1 MTKKF
6 LLLLVGVL
14 APLAAMMAQGSVRGK
29 IVDKATSEPI
39 EFVNVV
45 VTPKGSDSMAGG
57 AITDVDGVFRIEGL
71 KYGSYVLTV
80 SYIGYQ
86 NATREFTL
94 SASAKNANYK
104 QIALDEDAQTLG
116 EVEVTGIRSQMKFEI
131 DKKVFNVDQAIA
143 ATGGSASDI
152 LQNIP
157 SVEVDTEG
165 TVSLRGSESVTV
177 WINGKAQ
184 GLTADNQGDIL
195 EQMPAES
202 IERIEVIT
210 NPSAKYSPEGTVGII
225 NIVLKRDR
233 KAGYYGSA
241 QAGASTQNTTD
252 FGGYNASANINY
264 SSGVL
269 DAYANVSYRERR
281 HMNENDSYRENYLGT
296 DTTYLGQFG
305 RGNMKG
311 GNVFARAGLTWH
323 PTQKDHISF
332 DLMGMMG
339 NNERTNTIDYT
350 SGRGT
355 MVGENVDFTR
365 ARNTMSTG
373 DMLMYNL
380 SLGYKHEWST
390 THWLDFTASRH
401 SWGNS
406 GSNVYEQ
413 TTWPHLNPP
422 QGEDLQSAMYAT
434 SPLGGSEGGLTS
446 YQLQESTM
454 DNVEYELQLDYE
466 NAFNENHKLQAGYR
480 GTFSRENSPVTTYA
494 DKDKQQEIASLYNRF
509 IYNRDLHAL
518 YATYSGKLWKNFGYQ
533 VGLRGEYY
541 EVFTDSRS
549 KETAGGNEIPHPESM
564 EPVFQLF
571 PSVFL
576 SYQLPNDNELQVNYT
591 KRVRRPW
598 GGQLNSFQ
606 NITDSTNISYGNPLL
621 KPEYSNAFELNYL
634 KSWEN
639 HMLSVSAYYRTTDD
653 IMQRISYMQD
663 GIMYSTSDNVAQSL
677 SSGVEI
683 VGKNRFFGKLDL
695 TTTLNMYYY
704 KLEAFDF
711 IMPNGQNL
719 HGDASEDFSWNLRMM
734 ASMGLPK
741 AWSVQLTGMY
751 NAKSVIAQGYR
762 APNYGL
768 DAGIRKQFAGGKWS
782 LSLNGR
788 DLLNSRRF
796 HSVKWG
802 DNFYQDSSNFRGG
815 RRISAT
821 LTYSFGNMRA
831 KKPRKMD
838 EGMSPEYSTGGD
850 GLDYDM

>member
-1 MTKKF
+1 MKKIF

-14 APLAAMMAQGSVRGK
+14 APLAAMAQGSVKGK
-29 IVDKATSEPI
+29 VVDKESGEAI
-39 EFVNVV
+39 EFVNIVV
-45 VTPKGSDSMAGG
+45 NPKGSSSMAGG
-57 AITDVDGVFRIEGL
+57 VITDEKGVFRIDGL

-86 NATREFTL
+86 NTTREFTL
-94 SASAKNANYK
+94 SPEAKHASFK
-104 QIALDEDAQTLG
+104 QIELSEDNQMLG
-116 EVEVTGIRSQMKFEI
+116 EVKVTGIRSQMKFEI

-184 GLTADNQGDIL
+184 GLTSDNQGDIL

-241 QAGASTQNTTD
+241 QVGSSTTNTSE
-252 FGGYNASANINY
+252 FGGYNASGNINY
-264 SSGVL
+264 SSGL
-269 DAYANVSYRERR
+269 FDAYANISYRERR
-281 HMNENDSYRENYLGT
+281 NMNENDSYRESYGA
-296 DTTYLGQFG
+296 DTTYLDQLG
-305 RGNMKG
+305 RGSMRG

-323 PTQKDHISF
+323 PTAKDHISF

-339 NNERTNTIDYT
+339 NNERTNDIDYT
-350 SGRGT
+350 SGLGT
-355 MVGENVDFTR
+355 IVGENVDFTR
-365 ARNTMSTG
+365 QRNTHSTG

-401 SWGNS
+401 SWGNE

-413 TTWPHLNPP
+413 TTHFEPGVSSVHRP
-422 QGEDLQSAMYAT
+422 DM
-434 SPLGGSEGGLTS
+434 TS

-454 DNVEYELQLDYE
+454 NNVEYEAQLDYE

-480 GTFSRENSPVTTYA
+480 GTFSRENSPVSTFS
-494 DKDKQQEIASLYNRF
+494 DPNKQEEIVSLYNRF
-509 IYNRDLHAL
+509 VYNRDLHAL
-518 YATYSGKLWKNFGYQ
+518 YATYSGKLWKTFGYQ

-541 EVFTDSRS
+541 KVSTNSFS
-549 KETAGGNEIPHPESM
+549 KEVADGDEISHYEPL
-564 EPVFQLF
+564 EPVFKLF

-576 SYQLPNDNELQVNYT
+576 SYQLPGDNELQVNYT

-606 NITDSTNISYGNPLL
+606 NITDSTNIQFGNPLL
-621 KPEYSNAFELNYL
+621 KPEYSNAFEFNYL
-634 KSWEN
+634 KTWEN
-639 HMLSVSAYYRTTDD
+639 HMLSISAYYRTTDD
-653 IMQRISYMQD
+653 IMQRVSYLED
-663 GIMYSTSDNVAQSL
+663 GIMYSTTENVAQSL
-677 SSGVEI
+677 SSGIEV

-704 KLEAFDF
+704 KLDAFDF
-711 IMPNGQNL
+711 LMPNGQYL

-734 ASMGLPK
+734 ANMGLPK
-741 AWSVQLTGMY
+741 AWSMQVTGMY

-768 DAGIRKQFAGGKWS
+768 DAGIRKQFKDGKWS
-782 LSLNGR
+782 FSLNGR

-796 HSVKWG
+796 HSMKWVDG
-802 DNFYQDSSNFRGG
+802 EFFQESSNFRGG
-815 RRISAT
+815 RRLSAT

-838 EGMSPEYSTGGD
+838 NNGMQPEYSTGGD
-850 GLDYDM
+850 GLEYDM

>member
-1 MTKKF
+1 MKKIF

-14 APLAAMMAQGSVRGK
+14 APLAAMAQGSVKGK
-29 IVDKATSEPI
+29 VVDKESGEAI
-39 EFVNVV
+39 EFVNIVV
-45 VTPKGSDSMAGG
+45 NPKGSSSMAGG
-57 AITDVDGVFRIEGL
+57 VITDEKGVFRIDGL

-86 NATREFTL
+86 NTTREFTL
-94 SASAKNANYK
+94 SPEAKHASFK
-104 QIALDEDAQTLG
+104 QIELSEDNQMLG
-116 EVEVTGIRSQMKFEI
+116 EVKVTGIRSQMKFEI

-184 GLTADNQGDIL
+184 GLTSDNQGDIL

-241 QAGASTQNTTD
+241 QVGSSTTNTSE
-252 FGGYNASANINY
+252 FGGYNASGNINY
-264 SSGVL
+264 SSGL
-269 DAYANVSYRERR
+269 FDAYANISYRERR
-281 HMNENDSYRENYLGT
+281 NMNENDSYRESYGA
-296 DTTYLGQFG
+296 DTTYLDQLG
-305 RGNMKG
+305 RGSMRG

-323 PTQKDHISF
+323 PTAKDHISF

-339 NNERTNTIDYT
+339 NNERTNDIDYT
-350 SGRGT
+350 SGLGT
-355 MVGENVDFTR
+355 IVGENVDFTR
-365 ARNTMSTG
+365 QRNTHSTG

-401 SWGNS
+401 SWGNE

-413 TTWPHLNPP
+413 TTHFEP
-422 QGEDLQSAMYAT
+422 GVSSAHRPDM
-434 SPLGGSEGGLTS
+434 TS

-454 DNVEYELQLDYE
+454 NNVEYEAQLDYE

-480 GTFSRENSPVTTYA
+480 GTFSRENSPVSTFS
-494 DKDKQQEIASLYNRF
+494 DPNKHEEIVSLYNRF
-509 IYNRDLHAL
+509 VYNRDLHAL
-518 YATYSGKLWKNFGYQ
+518 YATYSGKLWKTFGYQ

-541 EVFTDSRS
+541 KVSTNSYS
-549 KETAGGNEIPHPESM
+549 KEVTGGNEIPHFEPL
-564 EPVFQLF
+564 EPVFKIF

-576 SYQLPNDNELQVNYT
+576 SYQLPGDNELQVNYT

-606 NITDSTNISYGNPLL
+606 NITDSTNIQFGNPLL
-621 KPEYSNAFELNYL
+621 KPEYSNAFEFNYL
-634 KSWEN
+634 KTWEN
-639 HMLSVSAYYRTTDD
+639 HMLSISAYYRTTDD
-653 IMQRISYMQD
+653 IMQRVSYLED
-663 GIMYSTSDNVAQSL
+663 GIMYSTTENVAQSL
-677 SSGVEI
+677 SSGIEV

-704 KLEAFDF
+704 KLDAFDF
-711 IMPNGQNL
+711 LMPNGQYL

-734 ASMGLPK
+734 ANMGLPK
-741 AWSVQLTGMY
+741 AWSMQVTGMY

-768 DAGIRKQFAGGKWS
+768 DAGIRKQFKDGKWS
-782 LSLNGR
+782 FSLNGR

-796 HSVKWG
+796 HSMKWVDG
-802 DNFYQDSSNFRGG
+802 EFFQESSNFRGG
-815 RRISAT
+815 RRLSAT

-838 EGMSPEYSTGGD
+838 NNGMQPEYSTGGD
-850 GLDYDM
+850 GLEYDM

>member
-1 MTKKF
+1 MKKF
-6 LLLLVGVL
+6 MWLLVIGVL
-14 APLAAMMAQGSVRGK
+14 APLSAVMAQGSVRGK
-29 IVDKATSEPI
+29 IVDEATGEPV
-39 EFVNVV
+39 EFVNILLNH
-45 VTPKGSDSMAGG
+45 KGNNNMAGG
-57 AITDVDGVFRIEGL
+57 TITDEQGSFRIEGL
-71 KYGSYVLTV
+71 EFGSYVLTV

-94 SASAKNANYK
+94 SSTAKNAHFK
-104 QIALDEDAQTLG
+104 QIAISEDNQMLK

-241 QAGASTQNTTD
+241 QAGASMYDLD

-264 SSGVL
+264 SSGKL
-269 DAYANVSYRERR
+269 DAYANISYRERHHR
-281 HMNENDSYRENYLGT
+281 NENTSYRENYRGV
-296 DTTYLGQFG
+296 DTTYLDQLGH
-305 RGNMKG
+305 GNMNG
-311 GNVFARAGLTWH
+311 RNMFARAGLTWH
-323 PTQKDHISF
+323 VTGKDHISF

-339 NNERTNTIDYT
+339 NPRRTNVIDYT
-350 SGRGT
+350 GGQVANGS
-355 MVGENVDFTR
+355 MIENYTR
-365 ARNTMSTG
+365 NRTTASTG
-373 DMLMYNL
+373 QMLMYNL

-390 THWLDFTASRH
+390 THWLDITASRH
-401 SWGNS
+401 HWGNDNQSEYVDSTYRS
-406 GSNVYEQ
+406 GVAEY
-413 TTWPHLNPP
+413 
-422 QGEDLQSAMYAT
+422 G
-434 SPLGGSEGGLTS
+434 S
-446 YQLQESTM
+446 YQLQENAGNSV
-454 DNVEYELQLDYE
+454 DYELQLDYE
-466 NAFNENHKLQAGYR
+466 NAFNENHKIQAGYR
-480 GTFSRENSPVTTYA
+480 GTFTRDNSPVSTYA
-494 DKDKQQEIASLYNRF
+494 DPAKQQEIENLYNRF
-509 IYNRDLHAL
+509 IYVRDLHAL
-518 YATYSGKLWKNFGYQ
+518 YATYSGKLWQNFGYQ

-541 EVFTDSRS
+541 AVSTDSHHKKDGVIS
-549 KETAGGNEIPHPESM
+549 THPEKID
-564 EPVFQLF
+564 PVFQLF

-576 SYQLPNDNELQVNYT
+576 SYQLPGDNELQVNYT

-598 GGQLNSFQ
+598 GGQLNSFH
-606 NITDSTNISYGNPLL
+606 NISDSTNISYGNPLL

-653 IMQRISYMQD
+653 IMQRISYMEN

-683 VGKNRFFGKLDL
+683 VGKNRLFGKLDL
-695 TTTLNMYYY
+695 TTTVNLYYY

-711 IMPNGQNL
+711 TLPNGANL
-719 HGDASEDFSWNLRMM
+719 HGDASEDFSWNIRMM
-734 ASMGLPK
+734 GTVGLPK
-741 AWSVQLTGMY
+741 AWSLQVTGMY

-768 DAGIRKQFAGGKWS
+768 DAGVRKQFAGGKWS
-782 LSLNGR
+782 FSLNGR

-802 DNFYQDSSNFRGG
+802 EDFYQNSSNFRGG
-815 RRISAT
+815 RQISGT

-838 EGMSPEYSTGGD
+838 NGGMQPEYGGGD
-850 GLDYDM
+850 GLEYDM

>member
-1 MTKKF
+1 MKKI
-6 LLLLVGVL
+6 LWLLVIGVL
-14 APLAAMMAQGSVRGK
+14 APLSAVMAQGSVRGK
-29 IVDKATSEPI
+29 IVDETTGEPV
-39 EFVNVV
+39 EFVNIVLNR
-45 VTPKGSDSMAGG
+45 KSDKKMAGG
-57 AITDVDGVFRIEGL
+57 TITDEQGSFRIEGL
-71 KYGSYVLTV
+71 EYGGYVLTV

-86 NATREFTL
+86 NTTREFTL
-94 SASAKNANYK
+94 SATAKNAHFK
-104 QIALDEDAQTLG
+104 QIAISEDSKVLK

-143 ATGGSASDI
+143 STGGSASDI

-241 QAGASTQNTTD
+241 QAGVSMYDLD

-264 SSGVL
+264 SSGKM
-269 DAYANVSYRERR
+269 DAYANISYRERHHR
-281 HMNENDSYRENYLGT
+281 NENTSYRENYNA
-296 DTTYLGQFG
+296 DTTYLNQLGY
-305 RGNMKG
+305 GNMNG
-311 GNVFARAGLTWH
+311 RNMFARAGLTWH
-323 PTQKDHISF
+323 VTEKDHISV

-339 NNERTNTIDYT
+339 NPRRSNEIDYW
-350 SGRGT
+350 GGQV
-355 MVGENVDFTR
+355 VGGARQEDYTR
-365 ARNTMSTG
+365 NRTTTSTG
-373 DMLMYNL
+373 QMLMYNL

-401 SWGNS
+401 HWGHDDS
-406 GSNVYEQ
+406 SEYRDS
-413 TTWPHLNPP
+413 T
-422 QGEDLQSAMYAT
+422 YR
-434 SPLGGSEGGLTS
+434 GGVAEYGS
-446 YQLQESTM
+446 YQLQESTGG
-454 DNVEYELQLDYE
+454 NVDYEVQLDYE

-480 GTFSRENSPVTTYA
+480 GTFTREDSPVSTYGA
-494 DKDKQQEIASLYNRF
+494 PNKQQEIESLYNRF

-541 EVFTDSRS
+541 TVTTDSRHKKDGAIS
-549 KETAGGNEIPHPESM
+549 AHPEKID
-564 EPVFQLF
+564 PVFQLF

-606 NITDSTNISYGNPLL
+606 NISDSTNISYGNPLL

-653 IMQRISYMQD
+653 IMQRISYMEN

-683 VGKNRFFGKLDL
+683 VGKNRLFGKLDL
-695 TTTLNMYYY
+695 TTTVNMYYY

-711 IMPNGQNL
+711 TLPNGENL
-719 HGDASEDFSWNLRMM
+719 HGDASEDFSWNIRMM
-734 ASMGLPK
+734 GTVGLPK
-741 AWSVQLTGMY
+741 AWSVQVTGMY

-768 DAGIRKQFAGGKWS
+768 DAGVRKQFAGNKWS
-782 LSLNGR
+782 FSLNGR

-802 DNFYQDSSNFRGG
+802 PNFYQDSSNFRGG
-815 RRISAT
+815 RQISAT

-838 EGMSPEYSTGGD
+838 GGNMQSEFGGD
-850 GLDYDM
+850 GLEYDM

>member
-1 MTKKF
+1 MKKF
-6 LLLLVGVL
+6 MWLLVIGVL
-14 APLAAMMAQGSVRGK
+14 APLSAVMAQGSVRGK
-29 IVDKATSEPI
+29 IVDEATGEPV
-39 EFVNVV
+39 EFVNILLNH
-45 VTPKGSDSMAGG
+45 KGNNNMAGG
-57 AITDVDGVFRIEGL
+57 TITDEQGSFRIEGL
-71 KYGSYVLTV
+71 EFGSYVLTV

-94 SASAKNANYK
+94 SSTAKNAHFK
-104 QIALDEDAQTLG
+104 QIAISEDNQMLK

-241 QAGASTQNTTD
+241 QAGASMYDLD

-264 SSGVL
+264 SSGKL
-269 DAYANVSYRERR
+269 DAYANISYRERHHR
-281 HMNENDSYRENYLGT
+281 NENTSYRENYRGV
-296 DTTYLGQFG
+296 DTTYLDQLGH
-305 RGNMKG
+305 GNMNG
-311 GNVFARAGLTWH
+311 RNMFARAGLTWH
-323 PTQKDHISF
+323 VTGKDHISF

-339 NNERTNTIDYT
+339 NPRRTNVIDYT
-350 SGRGT
+350 GGQVANGS
-355 MVGENVDFTR
+355 MIENYTR
-365 ARNTMSTG
+365 NRTTASTG
-373 DMLMYNL
+373 QMLMYNL

-390 THWLDFTASRH
+390 THWLDITASRH
-401 SWGNS
+401 HWGND
-406 GSNVYEQ
+406 N
-413 TTWPHLNPP
+413 
-422 QGEDLQSAMYAT
+422 QSEYVDST
-434 SPLGGSEGGLTS
+434 YRGGVAEYGS
-446 YQLQESTM
+446 YQLQENAGNSV
-454 DNVEYELQLDYE
+454 DYELQLDYE
-466 NAFNENHKLQAGYR
+466 NAFNENHKIQAGYR
-480 GTFSRENSPVTTYA
+480 GTFTRDNSPVSTYA
-494 DKDKQQEIASLYNRF
+494 DPAKQQEIENLYNRF
-509 IYNRDLHAL
+509 IYVRDLHAL
-518 YATYSGKLWKNFGYQ
+518 YATYSGKLWQNFGYQ

-541 EVFTDSRS
+541 AVSTDSHHKKDGVIS
-549 KETAGGNEIPHPESM
+549 THPEKID
-564 EPVFQLF
+564 PVFQLF

-576 SYQLPNDNELQVNYT
+576 SYQLPGDNELQVNYT

-598 GGQLNSFQ
+598 GGQLNSFH
-606 NITDSTNISYGNPLL
+606 NISDSTNISYGNPLL

-653 IMQRISYMQD
+653 IMQRISYVEN

-683 VGKNRFFGKLDL
+683 VGKNRLFGKLDL
-695 TTTLNMYYY
+695 TTTVNLYYY

-711 IMPNGQNL
+711 TLPNGANL
-719 HGDASEDFSWNLRMM
+719 HGDASEDFSWNIRMM
-734 ASMGLPK
+734 GTVGLPK
-741 AWSVQLTGMY
+741 AWSLQVTGMY

-782 LSLNGR
+782 FSLNGR

-802 DNFYQDSSNFRGG
+802 EDFYQNSSNFRGG
-815 RRISAT
+815 RQISGT

-838 EGMSPEYSTGGD
+838 NGGMQPEYGGGD
-850 GLDYDM
+850 GLEYDM

>member
-1 MTKKF
+1 MKKF
-6 LLLLVGVL
+6 VWLLVMGVL
-14 APLAAMMAQGSVRGK
+14 APLSAAMAQGTVRGK
-29 IVDKATSEPI
+29 IVDENTGEPV
-39 EFVNVV
+39 EFVNIV
-45 VTPKGSDSMAGG
+45 VTPKGSTHLAGG
-57 AITDVDGVFRIEGL
+57 SITDEEGSFRIDEL
-71 KYGSYVLTV
+71 AYGSYVLTV

-86 NATREFTL
+86 NTTREFTL
-94 SASAKNANYK
+94 SATAKNAHFK
-104 QIALDEDAQTLG
+104 QIAISEDNQMLK

-143 ATGGSASDI
+143 ATGGSASEV

-241 QAGASTQNTTD
+241 QAGASMYDTD

-264 SSGVL
+264 SSGKL
-269 DAYANVSYRERR
+269 DAYANISYRERHHR
-281 HMNENDSYRENYLGT
+281 NENTSYRENYMGG
-296 DTTYLGQFG
+296 DTTYLDQLGH
-305 RGNMKG
+305 GNMNG
-311 GNVFARAGLTWH
+311 RNMFTRAGVTWH
-323 PTQKDHISF
+323 ATGKDHISL

-339 NNERTNTIDYT
+339 NPRRTNVIDYAGGQVLSGARYEDYTRNRTT
-350 SGRGT
+350 S
-355 MVGENVDFTR
+355 
-365 ARNTMSTG
+365 STG
-373 DMLMYNL
+373 QMLMYNL

-390 THWLDFTASRH
+390 THWIDFTASRH
-401 SWGNS
+401 HWGHDDS
-406 GSNVYEQ
+406 SEYVDSTYR
-413 TTWPHLNPP
+413 
-422 QGEDLQSAMYAT
+422 
-434 SPLGGSEGGLTS
+434 GGVAEYGS
-446 YQLQESTM
+446 YQLQESTGA
-454 DNVEYELQLDYE
+454 NVDYEVQLDYE
-466 NAFNENHKLQAGYR
+466 NVFNENHKLQAGYR
-480 GTFSRENSPVTTYA
+480 GTFTREDSPVSTYGA
-494 DKDKQQEIASLYNRF
+494 PNKQQEIESLYNRF

-533 VGLRGEYY
+533 LGLRGEYY
-541 EVFTDSRS
+541 TVSTDSRHKKDGVIS
-549 KETAGGNEIPHPESM
+549 THPEKID
-564 EPVFQLF
+564 PVLQLF
-571 PSVFL
+571 PSMFL
-576 SYQLPNDNELQVNYT
+576 SYQLPGDNELQVNYT

-606 NITDSTNISYGNPLL
+606 NISDSTNISYGNPLL

-653 IMQRISYMQD
+653 IMQRISYMEN

-683 VGKNRFFGKLDL
+683 VGKNRLFGKLDL
-695 TTTLNMYYY
+695 TTTVNMYYY

-711 IMPNGQNL
+711 TLPNGENL
-719 HGDASEDFSWNLRMM
+719 HGDASEDFSWNIRMM
-734 ASMGLPK
+734 GTVGLPK
-741 AWSVQLTGMY
+741 AWSLQVTGMY

-768 DAGIRKQFAGGKWS
+768 DAGVRKQFAGNKWS
-782 LSLNGR
+782 FSLNGR

-802 DNFYQDSSNFRGG
+802 PNFYQDSSNFRGG
-815 RRISAT
+815 RQISAT

-838 EGMSPEYSTGGD
+838 GGGMQSEFGGD
-850 GLDYDM
+850 GLEYDM

>member
-14 APLAAMMAQGSVRGK
+14 APFAALMAQGSVRGK

-71 KYGSYVLTV
+71 KYGSYVLTI

-94 SASAKNANYK
+94 SASAKNANYR
-104 QIALDEDAQTLG
+104 QIALEEDAQTLG

-241 QAGASTQNTTD
+241 QAGASMYDTD

-281 HMNENDSYRENYLGT
+281 HMNENESYRENYLGM
-296 DTTYLGQFG
+296 DTTYLDQLG

-311 GNVFARAGLTWH
+311 GNVFVRAGLTWN

-339 NNERTNTIDYT
+339 NNERHNEINYEGGELINSTLHKAYT
-350 SGRGT
+350 
-355 MVGENVDFTR
+355 
-365 ARNTMSTG
+365 RNRTTTSTG

-380 SLGYKHEWST
+380 SIGYKHEWST
-390 THWLDFTASRH
+390 THWIDFTASRH

-406 GSNVYEQ
+406 GSNEYIDTVYNSYG
-413 TTWPHLNPP
+413 T
-422 QGEDLQSAMYAT
+422 
-434 SPLGGSEGGLTS
+434 
-446 YQLQESTM
+446 YQLQKSTM
-454 DNVEYELQLDYE
+454 DNVDYERQLVSE

-480 GTFSRENSPVTTYA
+480 GTFTRENSPVSTFE
-494 DKDKQQEIASLYNRF
+494 DKNEQKEILELYNKF

-541 EVFTDSRS
+541 KVFTDSRS
-549 KETAGGNEIPHPESM
+549 KEVAGGNEIPHPESM
-564 EPVFQLF
+564 KPVFQLF

-598 GGQLNSFQ
+598 GGQLNSFK
-606 NITDSTNISYGNPLL
+606 NVTDSTNISFGNPLL

-653 IMQRISYMQD
+653 IMQRISYMD
-663 GIMYSTSDNVAQSL
+663 GGIMYSTSDNVAQSL

-796 HSVKWG
+796 HSVKWVDG
-802 DNFYQDSSNFRGG
+802 EFYQDSSNFRGG

-838 EGMSPEYSTGGD
+838 DSMSPDYSTVGD

>member
-1 MTKKF
+1 MKKF
-6 LLLLVGVL
+6 IMLLLAGVML
-14 APLAAMMAQGSVRGK
+14 PLSVAMAQGSVRGK
-29 IVDKATSEPI
+29 VVDEATGEPI

-45 VTPKGSDSMAGG
+45 VNTKAGNTMAGG
-57 AITDVDGVFRIEGL
+57 TITDEDGGFRIDGL
-71 KYGSYVLTV
+71 DYGSYVLTV
-80 SYIGYQ
+80 SYIGYR

-94 SASAKNANYK
+94 TAAAKNAHYK
-104 QIALDEDAQTLG
+104 QIALEEDNNVLG
-116 EVEVTGIRSQMKFEI
+116 EVEVTGIRAQMKFEI

-241 QAGASTQNTTD
+241 QAGASMYDTD

-264 SSGVL
+264 SSGKL
-269 DAYANVSYRERR
+269 DAYANVSYRERHHR
-281 HMNENDSYRENYLGT
+281 NENTSYRKNYLGA
-296 DTTYLGQFG
+296 DTTYLDQLGQGQMNG
-305 RGNMKG
+305 RNL
-311 GNVFARAGLTWH
+311 FARSGLTWH
-323 PTQKDHISF
+323 MTAKDHLSL

-339 NNERTNTIDYT
+339 SPRRYNTTEYWGGQIVGGEQHQQYT
-350 SGRGT
+350 RQRST
-355 MVGENVDFTR
+355 T
-365 ARNTMSTG
+365 STG
-373 DMLMYNL
+373 EMRMYNI

-390 THWLDFTASRH
+390 THWIDFTASRH
-401 SWGNS
+401 HWGNS
-406 GSNVYEQ
+406 SRNVYI
-413 TTWPHLNPP
+413 
-422 QGEDLQSAMYAT
+422 DST
-434 SPLGGSEGGLTS
+434 SREGIPTYGS
-446 YQLQESTM
+446 YQLQESEGS
-454 DNVEYELQLDYE
+454 NVDYEVQLDYE
-466 NAFNENHKLQAGYR
+466 NAFTENHKLQAGYR
-480 GTFSRENSPVTTYA
+480 GSFTRDNSPVSTYA
-494 DKDKQQEIASLYNRF
+494 DPDKREEIEALYNRF
-509 IYNRDLHAL
+509 IYIRDLHAL
-518 YATYSGKLWKNFGYQ
+518 YATYSGKLWKRFGYQ

-541 EVFTDSRS
+541 AVSTDSHHKKDGVIS
-549 KETAGGNEIPHPESM
+549 THPETID
-564 EPVFQLF
+564 PVLQLF

-576 SYQLPNDNELQVNYT
+576 SYQLPGDNELQVNYT

-598 GGQLNSFQ
+598 GGQLNSFH
-606 NITDSTNISYGNPLL
+606 NISDSTNISFGNPLL

-653 IMQRISYMQD
+653 IMQRISYMEN

-683 VGKNRFFGKLDL
+683 VGKNRLFGKVDL
-695 TTTLNMYYY
+695 TTTLNMFYY

-711 IMPNGQNL
+711 LLPNGANL

-734 ASMGLPK
+734 GTVGLPK
-741 AWSVQLTGMY
+741 AWSLQVTGMY

-768 DAGIRKQFAGGKWS
+768 DAGVRKQFAGGKWS

-796 HSVKWG
+796 HSEKWSK
-802 DNFYQDSSNFRGG
+802 DFYQNSSNFRGG
-815 RRISAT
+815 RQITGT

-838 EGMSPEYSTGGD
+838 NGGMQPEYGGGD
-850 GLDYDM
+850 GLEYDM

>member
-1 MTKKF
+1 MKKNI

-14 APLAAMMAQGSVRGK
+14 LPLSAAMAQGSVRGK
-29 IVDKATSEPI
+29 IVDETTGEPV
-39 EFVNVV
+39 EFVNIV
-45 VTPKGSDSMAGG
+45 VTPKESTHLAGG
-57 AITDVDGVFRIEGL
+57 TITDEHGAFHIENIE
-71 KYGSYVLTV
+71 YGSYVLTV

-94 SASAKNANYK
+94 SAAAKHAHFK
-104 QIALDEDAQTLG
+104 QIAISEDNQMLK

-143 ATGGSASDI
+143 ATGGSASEV

-241 QAGASTQNTTD
+241 QAGASMYDTD

-264 SSGVL
+264 SSGKL
-269 DAYANVSYRERR
+269 DTYANISYRERR
-281 HMNENDSYRENYLGT
+281 HRNENTSHRENYRGN
-296 DTTYLGQFG
+296 DTTYLDQLGQGSMNG
-305 RGNMKG
+305 RNM
-311 GNVFARAGLTWH
+311 FARAGLTWH
-323 PTQKDHISF
+323 VTGKDHLSVDF
-332 DLMGMMG
+332 MGMMG
-339 NNERTNTIDYT
+339 NPSRSNVIDYT
-350 SGRGT
+350 AGQMADGTTTESYTRLRSTTSTGT
-355 MVGENVDFTR
+355 MQ
-365 ARNTMSTG
+365 
-373 DMLMYNL
+373 MYNL

-390 THWLDFTASRH
+390 THWIDFTASH
-401 SWGNS
+401 HHWGNDNS
-406 GSNVYEQ
+406 SIYND
-413 TTWPHLNPP
+413 TT
-422 QGEDLQSAMYAT
+422 YV
-434 SPLGGSEGGLTS
+434 GGVPAYSS
-446 YQLQESTM
+446 YQEQVGAANNTEH
-454 DNVEYELQLDYE
+454 ELQLDYE
-466 NAFNENHKLQAGYR
+466 NAFNESHKLQAGYR
-480 GTFSRENSPVTTYA
+480 GTFSRDNNPVSTYGA
-494 DKDKQQEIASLYNRF
+494 PDRREEMVALYNRF
-509 IYNRDLHAL
+509 VYRRDLHAL
-518 YATYSGKLWKNFGYQ
+518 YATYSGKLWKKFGYQ

-541 EVFTDSRS
+541 KVSTNSYS
-549 KETAGGNEIPHPESM
+549 KEAAGGDEIPHLEPLK
-564 EPVFQLF
+564 PVFKLF

-591 KRVRRPW
+591 MRVRRPW
-598 GGQLNSFQ
+598 GGQLNSFH
-606 NITDSTNISYGNPLL
+606 NISDSTNISYGNPLL

-653 IMQRISYMQD
+653 IMQRITYMKD
-663 GIMYSTSDNVAQSL
+663 GIMYNTTDNVAQSL

-683 VGKNRFFGKLDL
+683 VGKNRLFGKLDL
-695 TTTLNMYYY
+695 TTTLNMFYY
-704 KLEAFDF
+704 KL
-711 IMPNGQNL
+711 NGFEYEKQ
-719 HGDASEDFSWNLRMM
+719 GQIIRGQDSEDFSWSLRMM
-734 ASMGLPK
+734 GTVGLPK
-741 AWSVQLTGMY
+741 AWSLQVTGMY

-768 DAGIRKQFAGGKWS
+768 DAGVRKQFAKGKWS

-796 HSVKWG
+796 QSEKWG
-802 DNFYQDSSNFRGG
+802 DDFYQNSSNFRGG
-815 RRISAT
+815 RQVSAT

-838 EGMSPEYSTGGD
+838 SGGMQPEYGMEGD
-850 GLDYDM
+850 GLEYDM

>member
-1 MTKKF
+1 
-6 LLLLVGVL
+6 
-14 APLAAMMAQGSVRGK
+14 
-29 IVDKATSEPI
+29 
-39 EFVNVV
+39 
-45 VTPKGSDSMAGG
+45 
-57 AITDVDGVFRIEGL
+57 
-71 KYGSYVLTV
+71 
-80 SYIGYQ
+80 
-86 NATREFTL
+86 
-94 SASAKNANYK
+94 
-104 QIALDEDAQTLG
+104 
-116 EVEVTGIRSQMKFEI
+116 
-131 DKKVFNVDQAIA
+131 
-143 ATGGSASDI
+143 
-152 LQNIP
+152 
-157 SVEVDTEG
+157 
-165 TVSLRGSESVTV
+165 
-177 WINGKAQ
+177 
-184 GLTADNQGDIL
+184 
-195 EQMPAES
+195 
-202 IERIEVIT
+202 
-210 NPSAKYSPEGTVGII
+210 
-225 NIVLKRDR
+225 
-233 KAGYYGSA
+233 
-241 QAGASTQNTTD
+241 
-252 FGGYNASANINY
+252 
-264 SSGVL
+264 
-269 DAYANVSYRERR
+269 
-281 HMNENDSYRENYLGT
+281 
-296 DTTYLGQFG
+296 
-305 RGNMKG
+305 
-311 GNVFARAGLTWH
+311 
-323 PTQKDHISF
+323 
-332 DLMGMMG
+332 MGMMG
-339 NNERTNTIDYT
+339 NNERHNEINYEGGELVNNIQHGAYT
-350 SGRGT
+350 
-355 MVGENVDFTR
+355 
-365 ARNTMSTG
+365 RNRTTTSTG

-390 THWLDFTASRH
+390 THWIDFTASRH
-401 SWGNS
+401 SWGNN
-406 GSNVYEQ
+406 GSNEYIDTVYNSYG
-413 TTWPHLNPP
+413 T
-422 QGEDLQSAMYAT
+422 
-434 SPLGGSEGGLTS
+434 
-446 YQLQESTM
+446 YQLQKSTM
-454 DNVEYELQLDYE
+454 DNVDYELQLDYE

-480 GTFSRENSPVTTYA
+480 GTFTRENSPVSTFS
-494 DKDKQQEIASLYNRF
+494 DKNEQKEIWELYNRF

-541 EVFTDSRS
+541 KVFTDSRS
-549 KETAGGNEIPHPESM
+549 KESAGGNEIMHPESM
-564 EPVFQLF
+564 KPVFQLF
-571 PSVFL
+571 LSVFL

-711 IMPNGQNL
+711 TLPNGANL

-751 NAKSVIAQGYR
+751 NAKRVIAQGYR

-768 DAGIRKQFAGGKWS
+768 DAGIRKQFADGKWS

-796 HSVKWG
+796 HSVKWVDG
-802 DNFYQDSSNFRGG
+802 EFYQDSSNFRGG

-850 GLDYDM
+850 GLEYDM

>member
-1 MTKKF
+1 MKKF
-6 LLLLVGVL
+6 LLLLIVGVL
-14 APLAAMMAQGSVRGK
+14 APISAVMAQGSVRGK
-29 IVDKATSEPI
+29 IVDKGTGEAV
-39 EFVNVV
+39 EFVNIM
-45 VTPKGSDSMAGG
+45 VTPKGSTNMAGG
-57 AITDVDGVFRIEGL
+57 VISDIDGNFRIEGL

-80 SYIGYQ
+80 SYIGYK
-86 NATREFTL
+86 NTTREFTL
-94 SASAKNANYK
+94 SAQAKSANFK
-104 QIALDEDAQTLG
+104 QIAIEEDNQMLG

-241 QAGASTQNTTD
+241 QVGANTMNTTE

-264 SSGVL
+264 SSGLL
-269 DAYANVSYRERR
+269 DAYANISYRDRR
-281 HMNENDSYRENYLGT
+281 NMNENDSYRETYGT
-296 DTTYLGQFG
+296 DTTYLDQQG
-305 RGNMKG
+305 RGHMTG
-311 GNVFARAGLTWH
+311 GNMFARAGLTWH
-323 PTQKDHISF
+323 PTEKDHISF

-339 NNERTNTIDYT
+339 DNNRDNDIFYEGGIVDAASTLSPTYTRRRSNT
-350 SGRGT
+350 
-355 MVGENVDFTR
+355 
-365 ARNTMSTG
+365 STG

-390 THWLDFTASRH
+390 THYLDFTASRH
-401 SWGNS
+401 NWSNN
-406 GSNVYEQ
+406 GSN
-413 TTWPHLNPP
+413 
-422 QGEDLQSAMYAT
+422 AYADST
-434 SPLGGSEGGLTS
+434 YRGGVLEYQS
-446 YQLQESTM
+446 YQLQENMGNNT
-454 DNVEYELQLDYE
+454 EYELQLDYE
-466 NAFNENHKLQAGYR
+466 NAFNDNHKLQAGYR
-480 GTFSRENSPVTTYA
+480 GTFSRENNPVITYA
-494 DKDKQQEIASLYNRF
+494 DPEKQQEIAGLYNRF
-509 IYNRDLHAL
+509 VYNRDLHAL
-518 YATYSGKLWKNFGYQ
+518 YATYSGKVKKNFGYQ

-541 EVFTDSRS
+541 KVATNSLS
-549 KETAGGNEIPHPESM
+549 KETAGGDEIPHYE
-564 EPVFQLF
+564 ETKPVFQLF

-598 GGQLNSFQ
+598 GGQLNSFK
-606 NITDSTNISYGNPLL
+606 NITDSTNISFGNPLL

-653 IMQRISYMQD
+653 IMQRISYMEGD
-663 GIMYSTSDNVAQSL
+663 IMYSTTENVAQSL

-711 IMPNGQNL
+711 LMPNGQNL
-719 HGDASEDFSWNLRMM
+719 HGNASEDFSWNLRMM
-734 ASMGLPK
+734 GTMGLPK
-741 AWSVQLTGMY
+741 AWSVQVTGMY

-762 APNYGL
+762 EPNYGL
-768 DAGIRKQFAGGKWS
+768 DAGLRKQFTGGKWS
-782 LSLNGR
+782 LSINGR

-802 DNFYQDSSNFRGG
+802 ENFYQDSSNFRGG
-815 RRISAT
+815 RRLSAT

-838 EGMSPEYSTGGD
+838 EGMSPEYGGGD
-850 GLDYDM
+850 GLEYDM

>member
-1 MTKKF
+1 MKKF

-14 APLAAMMAQGSVRGK
+14 APLCAAMAQGSVRGK
-29 IVDKATSEPI
+29 IVDKATGEAV

-45 VTPKGSDSMAGG
+45 ASLKGSDNITGG
-57 AITDVDGVFRIEGL
+57 VITDADGAFRIEGL
-71 KYGSYVLTV
+71 GYGSYVLTV

-86 NATREFTL
+86 STTREFTL
-94 SASAKNANYK
+94 SAQAKSAHFK
-104 QIALDEDAQTLG
+104 QIAIEEDNQMLG

-241 QAGASTQNTTD
+241 QVGANTMNTTD

-264 SSGVL
+264 SSGLL
-269 DAYANVSYRERR
+269 DAYANISYRDRR
-281 HMNENDSYRENYLGT
+281 NMNESDSYRETYGAA
-296 DTTYLGQFG
+296 DTTYLDQQG
-305 RGNMKG
+305 RGSMRG
-311 GNVFARAGLTWH
+311 GNMFARAGITWH
-323 PTQKDHISF
+323 PTAKDHISF

-339 NNERTNTIDYT
+339 GNSHTNDINYT
-350 SGRGT
+350 SGMGNV
-355 MVGENVDFTR
+355 VGENVVFKR
-365 ARNTMSTG
+365 NRNTQNSG

-390 THWLDFTASRH
+390 THYLDFTASRH
-401 SWGNS
+401 NWGNN
-406 GSNVYEQ
+406 GDNFYVDTVY
-413 TTWPHLNPP
+413 HSY
-422 QGEDLQSAMYAT
+422 G
-434 SPLGGSEGGLTS
+434 S
-446 YQLQESTM
+446 YQLQENKMNNT
-454 DNVEYELQLDYE
+454 EYELQLDYE

-480 GTFSRENSPVTTYA
+480 GTFSRDNSEVKTLEAAFTSPERSELIENQ
-494 DKDKQQEIASLYNRF
+494 KLYNAF
-509 IYNRDLHAL
+509 MYNRDLHAL
-518 YATYSGKLWKNFGYQ
+518 YATYSGKAWKNFGYQ
-533 VGLRGEYY
+533 VGLRGEVYS
-541 EVFTDSRS
+541 VTTDSKHKDES
-549 KETAGGNEIPHPESM
+549 GQLQGNLEELK
-564 EPVFQLF
+564 PVFKLF

-606 NITDSTNISYGNPLL
+606 NITDSTNILFGNPLL

-653 IMQRISYMQD
+653 IMQRISYMEGD
-663 GIMYSTSDNVAQSL
+663 IMYSTTENVAQSL

-711 IMPNGQNL
+711 LMPNGQNL
-719 HGDASEDFSWNLRMM
+719 HGDASSDFSWNLRMM
-734 ASMGLPK
+734 ATMGLPK
-741 AWSVQLTGMY
+741 AWSLQLTGMY

-762 APNYGL
+762 EPTYGL
-768 DAGIRKQFAGGKWS
+768 DAGLRKQFAGGKWS
-782 LSLNGR
+782 FSFNGR

-796 HSVKWG
+796 HSVKFVDG
-802 DNFYQDSSNFRGG
+802 EFYQESSSFRGG
-815 RRISAT
+815 RRLSAT

-831 KKPRKMD
+831 KKPRKMGD
-838 EGMSPEYSTGGD
+838 ENMSPEYGMGGEGMD
-850 GLDYDM
+850 FDM

>member
-1 MTKKF
+1 MKKIF

-14 APLAAMMAQGSVRGK
+14 VPLAAMAQGSVKGK
-29 IVDKATSEPI
+29 VVDKDSGEAI
-39 EFVNVV
+39 EFVNIVV
-45 VTPKGSDSMAGG
+45 NPKGSASMAGG
-57 AITDVDGVFRIEGL
+57 VITDEKGVFRIEGL

-86 NATREFTL
+86 NTTREFTL
-94 SASAKNANYK
+94 SSEAKHAHFK
-104 QIALDEDAQTLG
+104 QIELSEDNQMLN
-116 EVEVTGIRSQMKFEI
+116 EVKIEGIRSQMKFEI

-184 GLTADNQGDIL
+184 GLTSDNQGDIL

-241 QAGASTQNTTD
+241 QLGAGTTNTSE
-252 FGGYNASANINY
+252 FGGYNASGNINY
-264 SSGVL
+264 SSGVF
-269 DAYANVSYRERR
+269 DAYANISYRERR
-281 HMNENDSYRENYLGT
+281 NMNENESYRETYGA
-296 DTTYLGQFG
+296 DTTYLDQLG
-305 RGNMKG
+305 RGGMRG
-311 GNVFARAGLTWH
+311 GNVFARGGLTWH
-323 PTQKDHISF
+323 ATTKDHFSL

-339 NNERTNTIDYT
+339 GNEHTNNINYT
-350 SGRGT
+350 SGLGT
-355 MVGENVDFTR
+355 VRGENVDFTR
-365 ARNTMSTG
+365 QRSTQSSG
-373 DMLMYNL
+373 DMLMYNI

-401 SWGNS
+401 SWGNE

-413 TTWPHLNPP
+413 TTTFEPGPSSVYRP
-422 QGEDLQSAMYAT
+422 AVT
-434 SPLGGSEGGLTS
+434 SF
-446 YQLQESTM
+446 QLQESTM
-454 DNVEYELQLDYE
+454 NNLEYEAQLDYE
-466 NAFNENHKLQAGYR
+466 NAFNDKHKLQAGYR
-480 GTFSRENSPVTTYA
+480 GTFSRENSPVSTYS
-494 DKDKQQEIASLYNRF
+494 DPDKQAEIVSLYNRF
-509 IYNRDLHAL
+509 VYNRDLHAL
-518 YATYSGKLWKNFGYQ
+518 YATYTGKLWQNFGYQ

-541 EVFTDSRS
+541 KVSTNSYS
-549 KETAGGNEIPHPESM
+549 KEVAGGDEISHFEPL
-564 EPVFQLF
+564 EPVFKLF

-576 SYQLPNDNELQVNYT
+576 SYQLPGDNELQLNYT

-606 NITDSTNISYGNPLL
+606 NITDSTNIQFGNPLL
-621 KPEYSNAFELNYL
+621 KPEYSNAFEFNYL

-639 HMLSVSAYYRTTDD
+639 HMLSISAYYRTTDD
-653 IMQRISYMQD
+653 IMQRISYLEN
-663 GIMYSTSDNVAQSL
+663 GIMYSTTENVAQSL

-683 VGKNRFFGKLDL
+683 VGKNRLFSKVDL

-704 KLEAFDF
+704 KLDAFDF
-711 IMPNGQNL
+711 LMPNGQNL
-719 HGDASEDFSWNLRMM
+719 HGNASEDFSWNLRMM
-734 ASMGLPK
+734 ANVGLPK
-741 AWSVQLTGMY
+741 SWSMQVTGMY

-768 DAGIRKQFAGGKWS
+768 DAGLRKQFKDGKWS
-782 LSLNGR
+782 FSLNGR

-796 HSVKWG
+796 HSIKWVDG
-802 DNFYQDSSNFRGG
+802 EFFQESSNFRGG
-815 RRISAT
+815 RRLNAT

-838 EGMSPEYSTGGD
+838 NNGMQPEYSTGGD

>member
-1 MTKKF
+1 MKRF
-6 LLLLVGVL
+6 VLLLVMGVL
-14 APLAAMMAQGSVRGK
+14 LPLSAAMAQGSVRGK
-29 IVDKATSEPI
+29 IVDSATGEPV

-45 VTPKGSDSMAGG
+45 VNAKGDGKMAGG
-57 AITDVDGVFRIEGL
+57 TITDEGGGFRIDGL

-80 SYIGYQ
+80 SYIGYR
-86 NATREFTL
+86 NVTREFTL
-94 SASAKNANYK
+94 SQTAKSAHYK
-104 QIALDEDAQTLG
+104 QIALEEDSNVLS

-241 QAGASTQNTTD
+241 QAGASMYDTD

-264 SSGVL
+264 SSGKL
-269 DAYANVSYRERR
+269 DAYANISYRERHHR
-281 HMNENDSYRENYLGT
+281 NENTSYRETYRGA
-296 DTTYLGQFG
+296 DTTYLDQLGH
-305 RGNMKG
+305 GNMNG
-311 GNVFARAGLTWH
+311 RNMFARTGLTWH
-323 PTQKDHISF
+323 ATAKDHFSL

-339 NNERTNTIDYT
+339 NPNRSNVIDYT
-350 SGRGT
+350 SGQV
-355 MVGENVDFTR
+355 VGGAMQAASTR
-365 ARNTMSTG
+365 TRTTVSTG
-373 DMLMYNL
+373 QMLMYNL
-380 SLGYKHEWST
+380 SLGYKHEWSAA
-390 THWLDFTASRH
+390 HWIDFTASRH
-401 SWGNS
+401 NWGNENTS
-406 GSNVYEQ
+406 IYQ
-413 TTWPHLNPP
+413 DTT
-422 QGEDLQSAMYAT
+422 YAAGVPT
-434 SPLGGSEGGLTS
+434 YSS
-446 YQLQESTM
+446 YQEQVSSGNNL
-454 DNVEYELQLDYE
+454 EYELQLDYE
-466 NAFNENHKLQAGYR
+466 NAFNDKHKLQAGYR
-480 GTFSRENSPVTTYA
+480 GTFSRNNSPVSTYGA
-494 DKDKQQEIASLYNRF
+494 PNGQHEIAALYNRF
-509 IYNRDLHAL
+509 VYNRDLHAL
-518 YATYSGKLWKNFGYQ
+518 YATYSGKLWERFGYQ
-533 VGLRGEYY
+533 VGMRGEYY
-541 EVFTDSRS
+541 KVSTNSYS
-549 KETAGGNEIPHPESM
+549 KATAGGEEIPHYEPLA
-564 EPVFQLF
+564 PVFKLF

-576 SYQLPNDNELQVNYT
+576 SYQLPGDNELQVNYT

-598 GGQLNSFQ
+598 GGQLNSFH
-606 NITDSTNISYGNPLL
+606 NISDSTNISFGNPAL

-639 HMLSVSAYYRTTDD
+639 HMLSISAYYRTTED
-653 IMQRISYMQD
+653 IMQRISYMED

-683 VGKNRFFGKLDL
+683 VGKNRFFGKLDI
-695 TTTLNMYYY
+695 TTTINMYYY
-704 KLEAFDF
+704 KLDAFHF
-711 IMPNGQNL
+711 RLPNGQYL
-719 HGDASEDFSWNLRMM
+719 DGDASEDFSWNIRMM
-734 ASMGLPK
+734 GTMGLPK
-741 AWSVQLTGMY
+741 AWSLQVTGMY

-768 DAGIRKQFAGGKWS
+768 DAGVRKQFAGGKWS

-796 HSVKWG
+796 HSEKWG
-802 DNFYQDSSNFRGG
+802 PDFYQDSSNFRGG
-815 RRISAT
+815 RQITGT

-838 EGMSPEYSTGGD
+838 SQGMQPEYGAGD
-850 GLDYDM
+850 GLEYDM

>member
-1 MTKKF
+1 MKKF

-14 APLAAMMAQGSVRGK
+14 APLCAAMAQGSVRGK
-29 IVDKATSEPI
+29 VVDKATGEAV

-45 VTPKGSDSMAGG
+45 ASLKGSDNITGG
-57 AITDVDGVFRIEGL
+57 VITDADGAFRIEGL
-71 KYGSYVLTV
+71 GYGSYVLTV

-86 NATREFTL
+86 STTREFTL
-94 SASAKNANYK
+94 SAQAKSAHFK
-104 QIALDEDAQTLG
+104 QIAIEEDNQMLG

-241 QAGASTQNTTD
+241 QVGANTMNTTD

-264 SSGVL
+264 SSGLL
-269 DAYANVSYRERR
+269 DAYANISYRDRR
-281 HMNENDSYRENYLGT
+281 NMNESDSYRETYGAA
-296 DTTYLGQFG
+296 DTTYLDQQG
-305 RGNMKG
+305 RGSMRG
-311 GNVFARAGLTWH
+311 GNMFARAGITWH
-323 PTQKDHISF
+323 PTAKDHISF

-339 NNERTNTIDYT
+339 GNSHTNDINYEGGTLNSHPSPLTLHDYT
-350 SGRGT
+350 RRRT
-355 MVGENVDFTR
+355 
-365 ARNTMSTG
+365 STSSG

-390 THWLDFTASRH
+390 THYLDFTASRH
-401 SWGNS
+401 SWGNE
-406 GSNVYEQ
+406 GSNEFADSTFRNGVLDYQ
-413 TTWPHLNPP
+413 
-422 QGEDLQSAMYAT
+422 
-434 SPLGGSEGGLTS
+434 S
-446 YQLQESTM
+446 YQLQDNTM
-454 DNVEYELQLDYE
+454 DNTEYELQLDYE
-466 NAFNENHKLQAGYR
+466 NAFNDNHKLQAGYR
-480 GTFSRENSPVTTYA
+480 GTFSRENSPVSTYS
-494 DKDKQQEIASLYNRF
+494 DPDRQSEIVALYNRF
-509 IYNRDLHAL
+509 VYNRDLHAL
-518 YATYSGKLWKNFGYQ
+518 YATYSGKLWQNFGYQ
-533 VGLRGEYY
+533 VGMRGEYY
-541 EVFTDSRS
+541 KVSTNSHS
-549 KETAGGNEIPHPESM
+549 KEVAGGDEIPHYEPL
-564 EPVFQLF
+564 EPVFKLF

-606 NITDSTNISYGNPLL
+606 NITDSTNISFGNPLL

-653 IMQRISYMQD
+653 IMQRISYMEGD
-663 GIMYSTSDNVAQSL
+663 IMYSTTENVAQSL

-711 IMPNGQNL
+711 LMPNGQNL
-719 HGDASEDFSWNLRMM
+719 HGDASSDFSWNLRMM
-734 ASMGLPK
+734 ATMGLPK
-741 AWSVQLTGMY
+741 AWSLQLTGMY

-762 APNYGL
+762 EPTYGL
-768 DAGIRKQFAGGKWS
+768 DAGLRKQFAGGKWS
-782 LSLNGR
+782 FSFNGR

-796 HSVKWG
+796 HSVKFVDG
-802 DNFYQDSSNFRGG
+802 EFYQESSSFRGG
-815 RRISAT
+815 RRLSAT

-831 KKPRKMD
+831 KKPRKMGD
-838 EGMSPEYSTGGD
+838 ENMSPEYGMGGEGMD
-850 GLDYDM
+850 FDM

>member
-1 MTKKF
+1 MIKKF
-6 LLLLVGVL
+6 VLLLLVGVL
-14 APLAAMMAQGSVRGK
+14 APLAAMAQGSVRGK
-29 IVDKATSEPI
+29 VVDKETGEAV
-39 EFVNVV
+39 EFVNIVV
-45 VTPKGSDSMAGG
+45 NPKGSSEMAAGV
-57 AITDVDGVFRIEGL
+57 ITDMEGAFRVEGL
-71 KYGSYVLTV
+71 KYGSYVLTIT
-80 SYIGYQ
+80 SIGYEST
-86 NATREFTL
+86 TREFTL
-94 SASAKNANYK
+94 SAEHKSAHFK
-104 QIALDEDAQTLG
+104 QIAISEDNQVLK
-116 EVEVTGIRSQMKFEI
+116 EVQVTGVRSQMKFEI
-131 DKKVFNVDQAIA
+131 DKKVFSVDQAIA

-241 QAGASTQNTTD
+241 QAGASMYDTD
-252 FGGYNASANINY
+252 FGGFNTSANINY
-264 SSGVL
+264 SSGKF
-269 DAYANVSYRERR
+269 DAYANISYRERHHR
-281 HMNENDSYRENYLGT
+281 NENTSYRENYYGN
-296 DTTYLGQFG
+296 DTTYLDQIGY
-305 RGNMKG
+305 GNMNG
-311 GNVFARAGLTWH
+311 RNMFTRAGLTWH
-323 PTQKDHISF
+323 VTEKDHLSV

-339 NNERTNTIDYT
+339 NPRRTNVIDYT
-350 SGRGT
+350 QGQGT
-355 MVGENVDFTR
+355 VVGENVDFTR
-365 ARNTMSTG
+365 ERDTYSEGVMR
-373 DMLMYNL
+373 MYNI

-401 SWGNS
+401 HWGNQN
-406 GSNVYEQ
+406 SNEYEQ
-413 TTWPHLNPP
+413 VTNFGLASSKP
-422 QGEDLQSAMYAT
+422 AM
-434 SPLGGSEGGLTS
+434 TS
-446 YQLQESTM
+446 YQLQESTGNNI
-454 DNVEYELQLDYE
+454 DYELQLDYE
-466 NAFNENHKLQAGYR
+466 NAFNDRHKLQAGYR
-480 GTFSRENSPVTTYA
+480 GTFSRENSPVSTYA
-494 DKDKQQEIASLYNRF
+494 DADKQQEIESLYNRF

-541 EVFTDSRS
+541 AVSTDSHH
-549 KETAGGNEIPHPESM
+549 KQDGEITTHPEKID
-564 EPVFQLF
+564 PVFQLF

-576 SYQLPNDNELQVNYT
+576 SYQLPGDNELQVNYT

-598 GGQLNSFQ
+598 GGQLNSFH
-606 NITDSTNISYGNPLL
+606 NISDSTNISFGNPLL
-621 KPEYSNAFELNYL
+621 KPEFSNAFELNYL

-653 IMQRISYMQD
+653 IMQRISYMED
-663 GIMYSTSDNVAQSL
+663 GVMYSTSDNVAQSL

-683 VGKNRFFGKLDL
+683 VGKNRFFSKFDL

-704 KLEAFDF
+704 KLDAFHF
-711 IMPNGQNL
+711 LLPNGEYL
-719 HGDASEDFSWNLRMM
+719 DGAASEDFSWNLRMM
-734 ASMGLPK
+734 GTVALPK
-741 AWSVQLTGMY
+741 AWSLQVTGMY

-768 DAGIRKQFAGGKWS
+768 DAGIRKQFAQGKWS
-782 LSLNGR
+782 FSLNGR

-796 HSVKWG
+796 HSEKWG
-802 DNFYQDSSNFRGG
+802 PDFYQDSSNFRGG
-815 RRISAT
+815 RQITGT

-838 EGMSPEYSTGGD
+838 NGNMQPEYGGGD
-850 GLDYDM
+850 GLEYDM

>member
-1 MTKKF
+1 MKRF
-6 LLLLVGVL
+6 ACLLVIGVL
-14 APLAAMMAQGSVRGK
+14 IPLSAVMAQGNVRGK
-29 IVDKATSEPI
+29 IIDKETGEPV

-45 VTPKGSDSMAGG
+45 VNPKGSGDMAGG
-57 AITDVDGVFRIEGL
+57 AITDEEGNFRIDEL
-71 KYGSYVLTV
+71 EYGSYVLTV

-94 SASAKNANYK
+94 SATARSAYFK
-104 QIALDEDAQTLG
+104 QIALGEDSKMLK

-143 ATGGSASDI
+143 VTGGSASDI

-241 QAGASTQNTTD
+241 QAGASMYDTD

-264 SSGVL
+264 SSGKL
-269 DAYANVSYRERR
+269 DAYANISYRER
-281 HMNENDSYRENYLGT
+281 HHQNENTSYRENYLGN
-296 DTTYLGQFG
+296 DTTYLDQFG
-305 RGNMKG
+305 EGNMNG
-311 GNVFARAGLTWH
+311 RNMFARTGLTWH
-323 PTQKDHISF
+323 ITAKDHLSADF
-332 DLMGMMG
+332 MGMMG
-339 NNERTNTIDYT
+339 NPRRSNTIDYI
-350 SGRGT
+350 SGQGT
-355 MVGENVDFTR
+355 TPGENIDFTR
-365 ARNTMSTG
+365 QRDTYSTG
-373 DMLMYNL
+373 VMRMYNF

-401 SWGNS
+401 NWGNS
-406 GSNVYEQ
+406 SSNEYKQITHFVQ
-413 TTWPHLNPP
+413 P
-422 QGEDLQSAMYAT
+422 AT
-434 SPLGGSEGGLTS
+434 SSVHRPDIYS
-446 YQLQESTM
+446 YQLQESAGNSI
-454 DNVEYELQLDYE
+454 DYELQLDYE
-466 NAFNENHKLQAGYR
+466 NAFNDKHKLQAGYR
-480 GTFSRENSPVTTYA
+480 GTFTRDDSPVSTYTDP
-494 DKDKQQEIASLYNRF
+494 DKLQEIESLYNRF

-518 YATYSGKLWKNFGYQ
+518 YATYSGKLWESFGYQ

-541 EVFTDSRS
+541 AVSTDSHH
-549 KETAGGNEIPHPESM
+549 KQNGEISTHPEKID
-564 EPVFQLF
+564 PVFQLF

-598 GGQLNSFQ
+598 GGQLNSFH
-606 NITDSTNISYGNPLL
+606 NISDSTNISYGNPLL
-621 KPEYSNAFELNYL
+621 SPEYSNAFELNYL

-653 IMQRISYMQD
+653 IMQRISYMEN
-663 GIMYSTSDNVAQSL
+663 GIMYSTTDNVAQSL

-704 KLEAFDF
+704 KLEDFDF
-711 IMPNGQNL
+711 LLPNGEYL

-734 ASMGLPK
+734 GTMALPK
-741 AWSVQLTGMY
+741 AWSLQVTGMY
-751 NAKSVIAQGYR
+751 NAASVIAQGYR

-768 DAGIRKQFAGGKWS
+768 DAGVRKQFTGGKWS
-782 LSLNGR
+782 FSLNGR

-796 HSVKWG
+796 HSEKWG
-802 DNFYQDSSNFRGG
+802 PDFYQDSSNFRGG
-815 RRISAT
+815 RQISGT

-831 KKPRKMD
+831 KKPRKM
-838 EGMSPEYSTGGD
+838 ESGMQPEYGMGGD
-850 GLDYDM
+850 GLEYDM

>member
-1 MTKKF
+1 MKKIF

-14 APLAAMMAQGSVRGK
+14 VPLAAMAQGSVKGK
-29 IVDKATSEPI
+29 VVDKDSGEAI
-39 EFVNVV
+39 EFVNIVV
-45 VTPKGSDSMAGG
+45 SPKGSASMAGG
-57 AITDVDGVFRIEGL
+57 VITDEKGVFRIEGL

-86 NATREFTL
+86 NTTREFTL
-94 SASAKNANYK
+94 SSEAKHAHFK
-104 QIALDEDAQTLG
+104 QIELSEDNQMLN
-116 EVEVTGIRSQMKFEI
+116 EVKIEGIRSQMKFEI

-184 GLTADNQGDIL
+184 GLTSDNQGDIL

-241 QAGASTQNTTD
+241 QLGAGTTNTSE
-252 FGGYNASANINY
+252 FGGYNASGNINY
-264 SSGVL
+264 SSGVF
-269 DAYANVSYRERR
+269 DAYANISYRERR
-281 HMNENDSYRENYLGT
+281 NMNENESYRETYGA
-296 DTTYLGQFG
+296 DTTYLDQLG
-305 RGNMKG
+305 RGGMRG
-311 GNVFARAGLTWH
+311 GNVFARGGLTWH
-323 PTQKDHISF
+323 ATTKDHFSL

-339 NNERTNTIDYT
+339 GNEHTNNINYT
-350 SGRGT
+350 SGLGT
-355 MVGENVDFTR
+355 IRGENVDFTR
-365 ARNTMSTG
+365 QRSTQSSG
-373 DMLMYNL
+373 DMLMYNI

-401 SWGNS
+401 SWGNE

-413 TTWPHLNPP
+413 TTTFEPGPSSVYRP
-422 QGEDLQSAMYAT
+422 AVT
-434 SPLGGSEGGLTS
+434 SF
-446 YQLQESTM
+446 QLQESTM
-454 DNVEYELQLDYE
+454 NNLEYEAQLDYE
-466 NAFNENHKLQAGYR
+466 NAFNDKHKLQAGYR
-480 GTFSRENSPVTTYA
+480 GTFSRENSPVSTYS
-494 DKDKQQEIASLYNRF
+494 DPDKQAEIVSLYNRF
-509 IYNRDLHAL
+509 VYNRDLHAL
-518 YATYSGKLWKNFGYQ
+518 YATYTGKLWQNFGYQ

-541 EVFTDSRS
+541 KVSTNSYS
-549 KETAGGNEIPHPESM
+549 KEVAGGDEISHFEPL
-564 EPVFQLF
+564 EPVFKLF

-576 SYQLPNDNELQVNYT
+576 SYQLPGDNELQLNYT

-606 NITDSTNISYGNPLL
+606 NITDSTNIQFGNPLL
-621 KPEYSNAFELNYL
+621 KPEYSNAFEFNYL

-639 HMLSVSAYYRTTDD
+639 HMLSISAYYRTTDD
-653 IMQRISYMQD
+653 IMQRISYLEN
-663 GIMYSTSDNVAQSL
+663 GIMYSTTENVAQSL

-683 VGKNRFFGKLDL
+683 VGKNRLFSKVDL

-704 KLEAFDF
+704 KLDAFDF
-711 IMPNGQNL
+711 LMPNGQNL

-734 ASMGLPK
+734 ANVGLPK
-741 AWSVQLTGMY
+741 SWSMQVTGMY

-768 DAGIRKQFAGGKWS
+768 DAGLRKQFKDGKWS
-782 LSLNGR
+782 FSLNGR

-796 HSVKWG
+796 HSIKWVDG
-802 DNFYQDSSNFRGG
+802 EFFQESSNFRGG
-815 RRISAT
+815 RRLNAT

-838 EGMSPEYSTGGD
+838 NNGMQPEYSTGGD

>member
-1 MTKKF
+1 MKKI
-6 LLLLVGVL
+6 LWLLVIGVL
-14 APLAAMMAQGSVRGK
+14 APLSAVMAQGSVRGK
-29 IVDKATSEPI
+29 IVDETTGEPV
-39 EFVNVV
+39 EFVNIVLNR
-45 VTPKGSDSMAGG
+45 KSDKKMAGG
-57 AITDVDGVFRIEGL
+57 TITDEQGSFRIEGL
-71 KYGSYVLTV
+71 EYGGYVLTV

-86 NATREFTL
+86 NTTREFTL
-94 SASAKNANYK
+94 SATAKNAHFK
-104 QIALDEDAQTLG
+104 QIAISEDSKVLK

-143 ATGGSASDI
+143 STGGSASDI

-241 QAGASTQNTTD
+241 QAGVSMYDLD

-264 SSGVL
+264 SSGKM
-269 DAYANVSYRERR
+269 DAYANISYRERHHR
-281 HMNENDSYRENYLGT
+281 NENTSYRENYNA
-296 DTTYLGQFG
+296 DTTYLNQLGY
-305 RGNMKG
+305 GNMNG
-311 GNVFARAGLTWH
+311 RNMFARAGLTWH
-323 PTQKDHISF
+323 VTEKDHISV

-339 NNERTNTIDYT
+339 NPRRSNEIDYW
-350 SGRGT
+350 GGQV
-355 MVGENVDFTR
+355 VGGARQEDYTR
-365 ARNTMSTG
+365 NRTTTSTG
-373 DMLMYNL
+373 QMLMYNL

-401 SWGNS
+401 HWGHDDS
-406 GSNVYEQ
+406 SEYRDS
-413 TTWPHLNPP
+413 T
-422 QGEDLQSAMYAT
+422 YR
-434 SPLGGSEGGLTS
+434 GGVAEYGS
-446 YQLQESTM
+446 YQLQESTGG
-454 DNVEYELQLDYE
+454 NVDYEVQLDYE

-480 GTFSRENSPVTTYA
+480 GTFTREDSPVSTYGA
-494 DKDKQQEIASLYNRF
+494 PNKQQEIESLYNRF

-541 EVFTDSRS
+541 AVTTDSRHKKDGAIS
-549 KETAGGNEIPHPESM
+549 AHPEKID
-564 EPVFQLF
+564 PVFQLF

-606 NITDSTNISYGNPLL
+606 NISDSTNISYGNPLL

-653 IMQRISYMQD
+653 IMQRISYMEN

-683 VGKNRFFGKLDL
+683 VGKNRLFGKLDL
-695 TTTLNMYYY
+695 TTTVNMYYY

-711 IMPNGQNL
+711 TLPNGENL
-719 HGDASEDFSWNLRMM
+719 HGDASEDFSWNIRMM
-734 ASMGLPK
+734 GTVGLPK
-741 AWSVQLTGMY
+741 AWSLQVTGMY

-768 DAGIRKQFAGGKWS
+768 DAGVRKQFAGNKWS
-782 LSLNGR
+782 FSLNGR

-802 DNFYQDSSNFRGG
+802 PNFYQDSSNFRGG
-815 RRISAT
+815 RQISAT

-838 EGMSPEYSTGGD
+838 GGNMQSEFGGD
-850 GLDYDM
+850 GLEYDM

>member
-1 MTKKF
+1 MW
-6 LLLLVGVL
+6 LLVIGVL
-14 APLAAMMAQGSVRGK
+14 APLSAVMAQGSVRGK
-29 IVDKATSEPI
+29 IVDEATGEPV
-39 EFVNVV
+39 EFVNILLNH
-45 VTPKGSDSMAGG
+45 KGNNNMAGG
-57 AITDVDGVFRIEGL
+57 TITDEQGSFRIEGL
-71 KYGSYVLTV
+71 EFGSYVLTV

-94 SASAKNANYK
+94 SSTAKNAHFK
-104 QIALDEDAQTLG
+104 QIAISEDNQMLK

-241 QAGASTQNTTD
+241 QAGASMYDLD

-264 SSGVL
+264 SSGKL
-269 DAYANVSYRERR
+269 DAYANISYRERHHR
-281 HMNENDSYRENYLGT
+281 NENTSYRENYRGV
-296 DTTYLGQFG
+296 DTTYLDQLGH
-305 RGNMKG
+305 GNMNG
-311 GNVFARAGLTWH
+311 RNMFARAGLTWH
-323 PTQKDHISF
+323 VTGKDHLSL

-339 NNERTNTIDYT
+339 NPRRTNVIDYT
-350 SGRGT
+350 GGQVANGS
-355 MVGENVDFTR
+355 MIENYTR
-365 ARNTMSTG
+365 NRTTASTG
-373 DMLMYNL
+373 QMLMYNL

-390 THWLDFTASRH
+390 THWIDFTASRH
-401 SWGNS
+401 HWGNE
-406 GSNVYEQ
+406 N
-413 TTWPHLNPP
+413 
-422 QGEDLQSAMYAT
+422 QSEYVDST
-434 SPLGGSEGGLTS
+434 YRGGVAEYGS
-446 YQLQESTM
+446 YQLQENAGNSV
-454 DNVEYELQLDYE
+454 DYELQLDYE
-466 NAFNENHKLQAGYR
+466 NTFNENHKIQAGYR
-480 GTFSRENSPVTTYA
+480 GTFTRENSPVSTYA
-494 DKDKQQEIASLYNRF
+494 DPAKQQEIENLYNRF
-509 IYNRDLHAL
+509 IYVRDLHAL
-518 YATYSGKLWKNFGYQ
+518 YATYSGKLWQNFGYQ

-541 EVFTDSRS
+541 AVSTDSHHKKDGVIS
-549 KETAGGNEIPHPESM
+549 THPEKID
-564 EPVFQLF
+564 PVFQLF

-598 GGQLNSFQ
+598 GGQLNSFH
-606 NITDSTNISYGNPLL
+606 NISDSTNISYGNPLL

-653 IMQRISYMQD
+653 IMQRISYMEN

-683 VGKNRFFGKLDL
+683 VGKNRLFGKLDL
-695 TTTLNMYYY
+695 TTTVNLYYY

-711 IMPNGQNL
+711 TLPNGANL
-719 HGDASEDFSWNLRMM
+719 HGDASEDFSWNIRMM
-734 ASMGLPK
+734 GTVGLPK
-741 AWSVQLTGMY
+741 AWSLQVTGMY

-782 LSLNGR
+782 FSLNGR

-802 DNFYQDSSNFRGG
+802 EDFYQNSSNFRGG
-815 RRISAT
+815 RQISGT

-838 EGMSPEYSTGGD
+838 NGGMQPEYGGGD
-850 GLDYDM
+850 GLEYDM

>member
-1 MTKKF
+1 MKRF
-6 LLLLVGVL
+6 VLLLVIGVL
-14 APLAAMMAQGSVRGK
+14 LPLSAVMAQGSVRGK
-29 IVDKATSEPI
+29 IVDSATGEPV

-45 VTPKGSDSMAGG
+45 VNTKSDGKMAGG
-57 AITDVDGVFRIEGL
+57 TITDEGGAFRIDGL

-80 SYIGYQ
+80 SYIGYR
-86 NATREFTL
+86 NVTREFTL
-94 SASAKNANYK
+94 SQTAKSAHYK
-104 QIALDEDAQTLG
+104 QIALEEDSNVLN

-241 QAGASTQNTTD
+241 QAGASMNDLD

-264 SSGVL
+264 SSGTM
-269 DAYANVSYRERR
+269 DAYANISYRERHHR
-281 HMNENDSYRENYLGT
+281 NENTSYRENYIGT
-296 DTTYLGQFG
+296 DTTYLDQLGYGHMNG
-305 RGNMKG
+305 RNMF
-311 GNVFARAGLTWH
+311 VRTGLTWH
-323 PTQKDHISF
+323 ATAKDHISV

-339 NNERTNTIDYT
+339 NPRRSNEIDYI
-350 SGRGT
+350 GGQVVGGT
-355 MVGENVDFTR
+355 RHEDYTR
-365 ARNTMSTG
+365 NRTTTSTG
-373 DMLMYNL
+373 QMLMYNL

-401 SWGNS
+401 HWGRDDS
-406 GSNVYEQ
+406 SVYEQ
-413 TTWPHLNPP
+413 TTEISPS
-422 QGEDLQSAMYAT
+422 ESSAHHPAI
-434 SPLGGSEGGLTS
+434 TS
-446 YQLQESTM
+446 YQLQESTGGNI
-454 DNVEYELQLDYE
+454 DYEVQLDYE
-466 NAFNENHKLQAGYR
+466 NAFNKNHKFQAGYR
-480 GTFSRENSPVTTYA
+480 GTFTREDSPVSTFA
-494 DKDKQQEIASLYNRF
+494 DPNKQQEIESLYNRF

-518 YATYSGKLWKNFGYQ
+518 YATYSGKLWESFGYQ
-533 VGLRGEYY
+533 AGIRGEYY
-541 EVFTDSRS
+541 TVTTDSRH
-549 KETAGGNEIPHPESM
+549 KENGVISTHPEKID
-564 EPVFQLF
+564 PVLQLF

-606 NITDSTNISYGNPLL
+606 NISDSTNISYGNPLL
-621 KPEYSNAFELNYL
+621 KPEFSNAFELNYL

-639 HMLSVSAYYRTTDD
+639 HMLSVSAYYRTTED
-653 IMQRISYMQD
+653 IMQRISYMEN

-683 VGKNRFFGKLDL
+683 VGKNRLFGKLDL
-695 TTTLNMYYY
+695 TTTVNMYYY

-711 IMPNGQNL
+711 TLPNGENL
-719 HGDASEDFSWNLRMM
+719 HGDASEDLSWNIRMM
-734 ASMGLPK
+734 GTVGLPK
-741 AWSVQLTGMY
+741 AWSLQVTGMY

-768 DAGIRKQFAGGKWS
+768 DAGVRKQFAGNKWS

-802 DNFYQDSSNFRGG
+802 PDFYQDSSNFRGG
-815 RRISAT
+815 RQITGT

-838 EGMSPEYSTGGD
+838 NGGMSPEYGAGD
-850 GLDYDM
+850 GLEYDM

>member
-1 MTKKF
+1 MKKF
-6 LLLLVGVL
+6 VWLLVMGVL
-14 APLAAMMAQGSVRGK
+14 APLSAAMAQGTVRGK
-29 IVDKATSEPI
+29 IVDENTGEPV
-39 EFVNVV
+39 EFVNIV
-45 VTPKGSDSMAGG
+45 VTPKGSTHLAGG
-57 AITDVDGVFRIEGL
+57 SITDEEGSFRIDEL
-71 KYGSYVLTV
+71 AYGSYVLTV

-86 NATREFTL
+86 NTTREFTL
-94 SASAKNANYK
+94 SATAKNAHFK
-104 QIALDEDAQTLG
+104 QIAISEDNQMLK

-143 ATGGSASDI
+143 ATGGSASEV

-241 QAGASTQNTTD
+241 QAGVSMYDLD

-264 SSGVL
+264 SSGKM
-269 DAYANVSYRERR
+269 DAYANISYRERHHR
-281 HMNENDSYRENYLGT
+281 NENTSYRENYNA
-296 DTTYLGQFG
+296 DTTYLNQLGY
-305 RGNMKG
+305 GNMNG
-311 GNVFARAGLTWH
+311 RNMFARAGLTWH
-323 PTQKDHISF
+323 VTEKDHISV

-339 NNERTNTIDYT
+339 NPRRSNEIDYW
-350 SGRGT
+350 GGQV
-355 MVGENVDFTR
+355 VGGARQEDYTR
-365 ARNTMSTG
+365 NRTTTSTG
-373 DMLMYNL
+373 QMLMYNL

-401 SWGNS
+401 HWGHDDS
-406 GSNVYEQ
+406 SEYRDS
-413 TTWPHLNPP
+413 T
-422 QGEDLQSAMYAT
+422 YR
-434 SPLGGSEGGLTS
+434 GGVAEYGS
-446 YQLQESTM
+446 YQLQESTGG
-454 DNVEYELQLDYE
+454 NVDYEVQLDYE

-480 GTFSRENSPVTTYA
+480 GTFTREDSPVSTYGA
-494 DKDKQQEIASLYNRF
+494 PNKQQEIESLYNRF

-541 EVFTDSRS
+541 AVTTDSRHKKDGAIS
-549 KETAGGNEIPHPESM
+549 AHPEKID
-564 EPVFQLF
+564 PVFQLF

-606 NITDSTNISYGNPLL
+606 NISDSTNISYGNPLL

-653 IMQRISYMQD
+653 IMQRISYMEN

-683 VGKNRFFGKLDL
+683 VGKNRLFGKLDL
-695 TTTLNMYYY
+695 TTTVNMYYY

-711 IMPNGQNL
+711 TLPNGENL
-719 HGDASEDFSWNLRMM
+719 HGDASEDFSWNIRMM
-734 ASMGLPK
+734 GTVGLPK
-741 AWSVQLTGMY
+741 AWSLQVTGMY

-768 DAGIRKQFAGGKWS
+768 DAGVRKQFAGNKWS
-782 LSLNGR
+782 FSLNGR

-802 DNFYQDSSNFRGG
+802 PNFYQDSSNFRGG
-815 RRISAT
+815 RQISAT

-838 EGMSPEYSTGGD
+838 GGGMQSEFGGD
-850 GLDYDM
+850 GLEYDM

>member
-1 MTKKF
+1 MKKNI

-14 APLAAMMAQGSVRGK
+14 LPLSAAMAQGSVRGK
-29 IVDKATSEPI
+29 IVDETTGEPV
-39 EFVNVV
+39 EFVNIV
-45 VTPKGSDSMAGG
+45 VTPKGSTHLAGG
-57 AITDVDGVFRIEGL
+57 TITDEHGAFHIEDIE
-71 KYGSYVLTV
+71 YGSYVLTV

-86 NATREFTL
+86 NTTREFAL
-94 SASAKNANYK
+94 SAAAKHAHFK
-104 QIALDEDAQTLG
+104 QIAISEDSQMLK

-241 QAGASTQNTTD
+241 QAGTSMYDFD

-264 SSGVL
+264 SSGKL
-269 DAYANVSYRERR
+269 DAYANISYRER
-281 HMNENDSYRENYLGT
+281 HHQNENTSYRENYRVA
-296 DTTYLGQFG
+296 DTTYLDQLGY
-305 RGNMKG
+305 GNMNG
-311 GNVFARAGLTWH
+311 RNMFSRAGLTWH
-323 PTQKDHISF
+323 VTGKDHISL

-339 NNERTNTIDYT
+339 NPRRSNVIDYT
-350 SGRGT
+350 GGQVVDGIQQSGY
-355 MVGENVDFTR
+355 TR
-365 ARNTMSTG
+365 NRTTYSTG
-373 DMLMYNL
+373 QMLMYNL

-390 THWLDFTASRH
+390 THWIDFTASRH
-401 SWGNS
+401 HW
-406 GSNVYEQ
+406 GSNNRSEYVDSTYRDD
-413 TTWPHLNPP
+413 TT
-422 QGEDLQSAMYAT
+422 
-434 SPLGGSEGGLTS
+434 LGS
-446 YQLQESTM
+446 YQLQESAGNSV
-454 DNVEYELQLDYE
+454 DYEVQLDYE
-466 NAFNENHKLQAGYR
+466 NAFTENHKIQAGYR
-480 GTFSRENSPVTTYA
+480 GSFTHDNSPVSTFA
-494 DKDKQQEIASLYNRF
+494 DANRQQEIESLYNRF
-509 IYNRDLHAL
+509 IYIRNLHAL

-541 EVFTDSRS
+541 AVSTDSHHKKDGTIS
-549 KETAGGNEIPHPESM
+549 THLEKID
-564 EPVFQLF
+564 PVFQLF

-576 SYQLPNDNELQVNYT
+576 SYQLPGENELQVNYT

-598 GGQLNSFQ
+598 GGQLNSFH
-606 NITDSTNISYGNPLL
+606 NISDSTNISYGNPLL
-621 KPEYSNAFELNYL
+621 KPEYSNAFEFNYL

-653 IMQRISYMQD
+653 IMQRISYMED

-683 VGKNRFFGKLDL
+683 VGKNRLFGKLDL

-711 IMPNGQNL
+711 TLPNGANL
-719 HGDASEDFSWNLRMM
+719 HGDASKDFSWNIRMM
-734 ASMGLPK
+734 GTVGLPK
-741 AWSVQLTGMY
+741 AWSVQVTGMY

-762 APNYGL
+762 APSYGL
-768 DAGIRKQFAGGKWS
+768 DAGVRKQFAGGKWS

-796 HSVKWG
+796 HSAKWG
-802 DNFYQDSSNFRGG
+802 PDFYQESSNFRGG
-815 RRISAT
+815 RQISGT

-838 EGMSPEYSTGGD
+838 GGMSPEYGNGMGGD
-850 GLDYDM
+850 GLEYDM

>member
-1 MTKKF
+1 MKKIF

-14 APLAAMMAQGSVRGK
+14 APIAAMPQGSVKGK
-29 IVDKATSEPI
+29 VVDKDSGEAI
-39 EFVNVV
+39 EFVNIVV
-45 VTPKGSDSMAGG
+45 NPKGSTAMAGG
-57 AITDVDGVFRIEGL
+57 VITDEKGVFRIEDL

-86 NATREFTL
+86 NTTREFTL
-94 SASAKNANYK
+94 SPENKHAYFK
-104 QIALDEDAQTLG
+104 QIAISEDNQMLN
-116 EVEVTGIRSQMKFEI
+116 EVKIEGIRSQMKFEI

-157 SVEVDTEG
+157 SVEVSTEG

-241 QAGASTQNTTD
+241 QVGASTTNTSE
-252 FGGYNASANINY
+252 FGGYNASGNINY
-264 SSGVL
+264 SSGVF
-269 DAYANVSYRERR
+269 DAYANISYRERR
-281 HMNENDSYRENYLGT
+281 NMNENESYRETYGA
-296 DTTYLGQFG
+296 DTTYLDQFG
-305 RGNMKG
+305 RGGMRG
-311 GNVFARAGLTWH
+311 GNVFARGGLTWH
-323 PTQKDHISF
+323 ATTKDHFSF

-339 NNERTNTIDYT
+339 GNEHTNKIDYI
-350 SGRGT
+350 SGMGT
-355 MVGENVDFTR
+355 VAGENVDFTR
-365 ARNTMSTG
+365 QRSTQSSG

-401 SWGNS
+401 SWGNE

-413 TTWPHLNPP
+413 TTLFEPGVSSVHRP
-422 QGEDLQSAMYAT
+422 EM
-434 SPLGGSEGGLTS
+434 TS
-446 YQLQESTM
+446 YQLQENTM
-454 DNVEYELQLDYE
+454 NNLEYEAQLDYE
-466 NAFNENHKLQAGYR
+466 NAFNDKHKLQAGYR
-480 GTFSRENSPVTTYA
+480 GTFSRENSPVSTYS
-494 DKDKQQEIASLYNRF
+494 DPDKQAEIVSLYNRF
-509 IYNRDLHAL
+509 VYNRDLHAL
-518 YATYSGKLWKNFGYQ
+518 YATYTGKLWQNFGYQ

-541 EVFTDSRS
+541 KVSTNSYS
-549 KETAGGNEIPHPESM
+549 KEVAGGDEISHFEPL
-564 EPVFQLF
+564 EPVFKLF

-576 SYQLPNDNELQVNYT
+576 SYQLPGDNELQVNYT

-606 NITDSTNISYGNPLL
+606 NITDSTNIQFGNPLL
-621 KPEYSNAFELNYL
+621 KPEYSNAFEFNYL

-653 IMQRISYMQD
+653 IMQRISYLQD
-663 GIMYSTSDNVAQSL
+663 GIMYSTTENVAQSL

-683 VGKNRFFGKLDL
+683 VGKNRLFSKVDL

-704 KLEAFDF
+704 KLDAFDF
-711 IMPNGQNL
+711 LMPNGQNL

-734 ASMGLPK
+734 ANVGLPK
-741 AWSVQLTGMY
+741 SWSMQVTGMY

-762 APNYGL
+762 APSYGL
-768 DAGIRKQFAGGKWS
+768 DAGLRKQFKDGKWS
-782 LSLNGR
+782 FSLNGR

-796 HSVKWG
+796 HSIKWVDG
-802 DNFYQDSSNFRGG
+802 EFFQESSNFRGG
-815 RRISAT
+815 RRINAT

-838 EGMSPEYSTGGD
+838 NNGMQPEYSTGGD

>member
-14 APLAAMMAQGSVRGK
+14 APFAALMAQGSVRGK

-71 KYGSYVLTV
+71 KYGSYVLTI

-94 SASAKNANYK
+94 SASAKNANYR
-104 QIALDEDAQTLG
+104 QIALEEDAQTLG

-241 QAGASTQNTTD
+241 QAGASMYDTD

-281 HMNENDSYRENYLGT
+281 HMNENESYRENYLGM
-296 DTTYLGQFG
+296 DTTYLDQLG

-311 GNVFARAGLTWH
+311 GNVFVRAGLTWN

-339 NNERTNTIDYT
+339 NNERHNEINYEGGELINSTLHKAYT
-350 SGRGT
+350 
-355 MVGENVDFTR
+355 
-365 ARNTMSTG
+365 RNRTTTSTG

-380 SLGYKHEWST
+380 SIGYKHEWST
-390 THWLDFTASRH
+390 THWIDFTASRH

-406 GSNVYEQ
+406 GSNEYIDTVYNSYG
-413 TTWPHLNPP
+413 T
-422 QGEDLQSAMYAT
+422 
-434 SPLGGSEGGLTS
+434 
-446 YQLQESTM
+446 YQLQKSTM
-454 DNVEYELQLDYE
+454 DNVDYELQLDYE

-480 GTFSRENSPVTTYA
+480 GTFTRENSPVSTFE
-494 DKDKQQEIASLYNRF
+494 DKNEQKEILELYNKF

-541 EVFTDSRS
+541 KVFTDSRS
-549 KETAGGNEIPHPESM
+549 KEVAGGNEIPHPESM
-564 EPVFQLF
+564 KPVFQLF

-606 NITDSTNISYGNPLL
+606 NITDSTNISYG
-621 KPEYSNAFELNYL
+621 
-634 KSWEN
+634 
-639 HMLSVSAYYRTTDD
+639 
-653 IMQRISYMQD
+653 
-663 GIMYSTSDNVAQSL
+663 
-677 SSGVEI
+677 
-683 VGKNRFFGKLDL
+683 
-695 TTTLNMYYY
+695 
-704 KLEAFDF
+704 
-711 IMPNGQNL
+711 
-719 HGDASEDFSWNLRMM
+719 
-734 ASMGLPK
+734 
-741 AWSVQLTGMY
+741 
-751 NAKSVIAQGYR
+751 
-762 APNYGL
+762 
-768 DAGIRKQFAGGKWS
+768 
-782 LSLNGR
+782 
-788 DLLNSRRF
+788 
-796 HSVKWG
+796 
-802 DNFYQDSSNFRGG
+802 
-815 RRISAT
+815 
-821 LTYSFGNMRA
+821 
-831 KKPRKMD
+831 
-838 EGMSPEYSTGGD
+838 SPC
-850 GLDYDM
+850 

>member
-1 MTKKF
+1 MKKFF

-14 APLAAMMAQGSVRGK
+14 APLAAMAQGSVKGK
-29 IVDKATSEPI
+29 VVDKESNEPI
-39 EFVNVV
+39 EFVNIVV
-45 VTPKGSDSMAGG
+45 NPKGSTSLAGG
-57 AITDVDGVFRIEGL
+57 VITDEKGNFRIEGL
-71 KYGSYVLTV
+71 NYGSYVLTV

-86 NATREFTL
+86 NTTREFTL
-94 SASAKNANYK
+94 SSEAKHAHFK
-104 QIALDEDAQTLG
+104 QIELSEDNQVLG
-116 EVEVTGIRSQMKFEI
+116 EVKVTGIRSQMKFEI

-184 GLTADNQGDIL
+184 GLTSDNQGDIL

-210 NPSAKYSPEGTVGII
+210 NPSAKYSPEGPVGII

-241 QAGASTQNTTD
+241 QAGASMYDTD

-264 SSGVL
+264 SSGKM
-269 DAYANVSYRERR
+269 DAYANISYRERHHR
-281 HMNENDSYRENYLGT
+281 NENTSYRKNYYGA
-296 DTTYLGQFG
+296 DTTYLDQLGY
-305 RGNMKG
+305 GNMNG
-311 GNVFARAGLTWH
+311 RNMFTRAGLTWH
-323 PTQKDHISF
+323 ATDKDHISV

-339 NNERTNTIDYT
+339 NPRRSNEIDYT
-350 SGRGT
+350 GGAL
-355 MVGENVDFTR
+355 VAGEKIKDYTR
-365 ARNTMSTG
+365 LRTTQSTG
-373 DMLMYNL
+373 QMLMYNL

-401 SWGNS
+401 HWGNS
-406 GSNVYEQ
+406 NRSEYVDSTFRGKTPE
-413 TTWPHLNPP
+413 
-422 QGEDLQSAMYAT
+422 YA
-434 SPLGGSEGGLTS
+434 S
-446 YQLQESTM
+446 YQLQENTGS
-454 DNVEYELQLDYE
+454 NVDYELQLDYE
-466 NAFNENHKLQAGYR
+466 NTFNKNNKLQAGYR
-480 GTFSRENSPVTTYA
+480 GTFTRENSPVSTYA
-494 DKDKQQEIASLYNRF
+494 DPAKQQEIESLYNCF

-518 YATYSGKLWKNFGYQ
+518 YATYSGKAWENFGYQ

-541 EVFTDSRS
+541 AVTTDSRHKQDGTIS
-549 KETAGGNEIPHPESM
+549 AHPEKID
-564 EPVFQLF
+564 PVFQLF

-606 NITDSTNISYGNPLL
+606 NITDSTNIQFGNPLL
-621 KPEYSNAFELNYL
+621 KPEYSNAFEFNYL
-634 KSWEN
+634 KTWEN

-653 IMQRISYMQD
+653 IMQRISYLEN
-663 GIMYSTSDNVAQSL
+663 GIMYSTTENVAQSL

-704 KLEAFDF
+704 KLDAFDF
-711 IMPNGQNL
+711 MYKGNSL
-719 HGDASEDFSWNLRMM
+719 HGDASEDFTWNLRMM
-734 ASMGLPK
+734 GTMGLPK
-741 AWSVQLTGMY
+741 AWSLQVTGMY

-768 DAGIRKQFAGGKWS
+768 DAGVRKQFAGGKWS

-796 HSVKWG
+796 HSIKWVDG
-802 DNFYQDSSNFRGG
+802 EFYQNSSNFRGG
-815 RRISAT
+815 RQLSGT

-838 EGMSPEYSTGGD
+838 NNGMQPEYSTGGD

>member
-1 MTKKF
+1 MTRKC
-6 LLLLVGVL
+6 LLALLGVL
-14 APLAAMMAQGSVRGK
+14 MPLFTVLAQGSVRGK
-29 IVDKATSEPI
+29 VVDKATGTAI

-45 VTPKGSDSMAGG
+45 VNPKGSAEMAGG
-57 AITDVDGVFRIEGL
+57 IITDIDGAFRIDGL
-71 KYGSYVLTV
+71 KYGSYVLTI

-94 SASAKNANYK
+94 SSENKHANFK
-104 QIALDEDAQTLG
+104 QIALAEDNQVLK
-116 EVEVTGIRSQMKFEI
+116 EVEITGIRSQMKFEI

-184 GLTADNQGDIL
+184 GLTSDNQGDIL

-241 QAGASTQNTTD
+241 QAGGSMYDTD

-264 SSGVL
+264 SSGKF
-269 DAYANVSYRERR
+269 DAYANVSYRERH
-281 HMNENDSYRENYLGT
+281 HMNENKSYRENYRGA
-296 DTTYLGQFG
+296 DTTYLDQLGH
-305 RGNMKG
+305 GNMNG
-311 GNVFARAGLTWH
+311 RNMFARAGATWYM
-323 PTQKDHISF
+323 TKKDQIYV
-332 DLMGMMG
+332 DLMSMMG
-339 NNERTNTIDYT
+339 NPRRSNIINYS
-350 SGRGT
+350 SGHGT
-355 MVGENVDFTR
+355 MPGENIDFSRLRT
-365 ARNTMSTG
+365 TESTG
-373 DMLMYNL
+373 NMLMYNL
-380 SLGYKHEWST
+380 SIGYKHEWST
-390 THWLDFTASRH
+390 THWLDFSASCY
-401 SWGNS
+401 SGNNHNDNIYLDTTYVDNIPTYS
-406 GSNVYEQ
+406 SYQEQISRGSNS
-413 TTWPHLNPP
+413 
-422 QGEDLQSAMYAT
+422 D
-434 SPLGGSEGGLTS
+434 
-446 YQLQESTM
+446 
-454 DNVEYELQLDYE
+454 YELQLDYE
-466 NAFNENHKLQAGYR
+466 NAFNEKHKLQAGYR
-480 GTFSRENSPVTTYA
+480 GTFSRENNPVSTYA
-494 DKDKQQEIASLYNRF
+494 APDKQDEIVSLYNRF
-509 IYNRDLHAL
+509 VYNRDLHAL
-518 YATYSGKLWKNFGYQ
+518 YATYSGKLWENFGYQ

-541 EVFTDSRS
+541 KVSTNSLS
-549 KETAGGNEIPHPESM
+549 KEVVGGNEISHFEQID
-564 EPVFQLF
+564 PVFQLF

-576 SYQLPNDNELQVNYT
+576 SYNLPNDNELQVNYT

-598 GGQLNSFQ
+598 GGQLNSFH
-606 NITDSTNISYGNPLL
+606 NISDSTNISYGNPLL
-621 KPEYSNAFELNYL
+621 KPEYSNAFEFNYL

-653 IMQRISYMQD
+653 IMQRISYMEN
-663 GIMYSTSDNVAQSL
+663 GIMYSTSDNVAQSV

-704 KLEAFDF
+704 KLDAFDF
-711 IMPNGQNL
+711 LMPNNEIL

-734 ASMGLPK
+734 ATMGLPK

-751 NAKSVIAQGYR
+751 NAASVIAQGYR

-782 LSLNGR
+782 FSLNGR

-796 HSVKWG
+796 HSEKWG
-802 DNFYQDSSNFRGG
+802 PDFYQDSSNFRGG
-815 RRISAT
+815 RQFNGT

-831 KKPRKMD
+831 KRPRKMD
-838 EGMSPEYSTGGD
+838 NSGMSPEYSTGGD
-850 GLDYDM
+850 GLEYDM

>member
-1 MTKKF
+1 MKKI
-6 LLLLVGVL
+6 LWLLVMGVL
-14 APLAAMMAQGSVRGK
+14 APLAAMAQGTVRGK
-29 IVDKATSEPI
+29 IVDKATGEPV

-45 VTPKGSDSMAGG
+45 VTPKGSTSFAGG
-57 AITDVDGVFRIEGL
+57 TITDETGAFRIDEL
-71 KYGSYVLTV
+71 AYGSYVLTV

-86 NATREFTL
+86 NTTREFTL
-94 SASAKNANYK
+94 SATAKNAHFK
-104 QIALDEDAQTLG
+104 QIAIGEDNQMLK

-143 ATGGSASDI
+143 ATGGSASEV

-241 QAGASTQNTTD
+241 QAGASMYDLD

-264 SSGVL
+264 SSGTM
-269 DAYANVSYRERR
+269 DAYANISYRERHHR
-281 HMNENDSYRENYLGT
+281 NENTSYRENYIGS
-296 DTTYLGQFG
+296 DTTYLDQLGY
-305 RGNMKG
+305 GNMNG
-311 GNVFARAGLTWH
+311 RNMFTRAGLTWH
-323 PTQKDHISF
+323 ATAKDHLSL

-339 NNERTNTIDYT
+339 NPRRTNVIDYT
-350 SGRGT
+350 GGQV
-355 MVGENVDFTR
+355 VGGERQQDYTR
-365 ARNTMSTG
+365 SRTTASTG
-373 DMLMYNL
+373 QMLMYNL

-401 SWGNS
+401 HWGNNNS
-406 GSNVYEQ
+406 SEYTQITEMS
-413 TTWPHLNPP
+413 P
-422 QGEDLQSAMYAT
+422 SASSVHHPAI
-434 SPLGGSEGGLTS
+434 TS
-446 YQLQESTM
+446 YQLQENAGSNI
-454 DNVEYELQLDYE
+454 DYEVQLDYE
-466 NAFNENHKLQAGYR
+466 NAFNENHKLQAGYN
-480 GTFSRENSPVTTYA
+480 GKFTRENSPVSTFA
-494 DKDKQQEIASLYNRF
+494 DPDKQQEIESLYNRF

-518 YATYSGKLWKNFGYQ
+518 YATYSGKLWQNFGYQ

-541 EVFTDSRS
+541 AVTTDSHHKKDGVIS
-549 KETAGGNEIPHPESM
+549 THPEKID
-564 EPVFQLF
+564 PVFQLF

-598 GGQLNSFQ
+598 GGQLNSFH
-606 NITDSTNISYGNPLL
+606 NISDSTNISFGNPLL

-653 IMQRISYMQD
+653 IMQRISYMED

-683 VGKNRFFGKLDL
+683 VGKNRLFGKLDL
-695 TTTLNMYYY
+695 TTTLNMFYY
-704 KLEAFDF
+704 KLDEFNF
-711 IMPNGQNL
+711 ILPNGANL

-734 ASMGLPK
+734 GTIGLPK
-741 AWSVQLTGMY
+741 AWSLQVTGMY

-768 DAGIRKQFAGGKWS
+768 DAGVRKQFAGGKWS
-782 LSLNGR
+782 FSLNGR

-796 HSVKWG
+796 HSKKWG
-802 DNFYQDSSNFRGG
+802 DDFYQDSSNFRGG
-815 RRISAT
+815 RQISGT

-838 EGMSPEYSTGGD
+838 NGGMQPEYGAGD
-850 GLDYDM
+850 GLEYDM

>member
-1 MTKKF
+1 MKKF
-6 LLLLVGVL
+6 MWLLVIGVL
-14 APLAAMMAQGSVRGK
+14 APLSAVMAQGSVRGK
-29 IVDKATSEPI
+29 IVDEATGEPV
-39 EFVNVV
+39 EFVNILLNH
-45 VTPKGSDSMAGG
+45 KGNNNMAGG
-57 AITDVDGVFRIEGL
+57 TITDEQGSFRIEGL
-71 KYGSYVLTV
+71 EFGSYVLTV

-94 SASAKNANYK
+94 SSTAKNAHFK
-104 QIALDEDAQTLG
+104 QIAISEDNQMLK

-241 QAGASTQNTTD
+241 QAGASMYDLD

-264 SSGVL
+264 SSGKL
-269 DAYANVSYRERR
+269 DAYANISYRERHHR
-281 HMNENDSYRENYLGT
+281 NENTSYRENYRGVN
-296 DTTYLGQFG
+296 TTYLDQLGH
-305 RGNMKG
+305 GNMNG
-311 GNVFARAGLTWH
+311 RNMFARAGLTWH
-323 PTQKDHISF
+323 VTGKDHISF

-339 NNERTNTIDYT
+339 NPRRTNVIDYT
-350 SGRGT
+350 GGQVANGS
-355 MVGENVDFTR
+355 MIENYTR
-365 ARNTMSTG
+365 NRTTASTG
-373 DMLMYNL
+373 QMLMYNL

-390 THWLDFTASRH
+390 THWLDITASRH
-401 SWGNS
+401 HWGND
-406 GSNVYEQ
+406 N
-413 TTWPHLNPP
+413 
-422 QGEDLQSAMYAT
+422 QSEYVDST
-434 SPLGGSEGGLTS
+434 YRGGVAEYGS
-446 YQLQESTM
+446 YQLQENAGNSV
-454 DNVEYELQLDYE
+454 DYELQLDYE
-466 NAFNENHKLQAGYR
+466 NAFNENHKIQAGYR
-480 GTFSRENSPVTTYA
+480 GTFTRDNSPVSTYA
-494 DKDKQQEIASLYNRF
+494 DPAKQQEIENLYNRF
-509 IYNRDLHAL
+509 IYVRDLHAL
-518 YATYSGKLWKNFGYQ
+518 YATYSGKLWQNFGYQ

-541 EVFTDSRS
+541 AVSTDSHHKKDGVIS
-549 KETAGGNEIPHPESM
+549 THPEKID
-564 EPVFQLF
+564 PVFQLF

-576 SYQLPNDNELQVNYT
+576 SYQLPGDNELQVNYT

-598 GGQLNSFQ
+598 GGQLNSFH
-606 NITDSTNISYGNPLL
+606 NISDSTNISYGNPLL

-653 IMQRISYMQD
+653 IMQRISYMEN

-677 SSGVEI
+677 SSGGEI
-683 VGKNRFFGKLDL
+683 VGKNRLFGKLDL
-695 TTTLNMYYY
+695 TTTVNLYYY

-711 IMPNGQNL
+711 TLPNGANL
-719 HGDASEDFSWNLRMM
+719 HGDASEDFSWNIRMM
-734 ASMGLPK
+734 GTVGLPK
-741 AWSVQLTGMY
+741 AWSLQVTGMY

-768 DAGIRKQFAGGKWS
+768 DAGVRKQFAGGKWS
-782 LSLNGR
+782 FSLNGR

-802 DNFYQDSSNFRGG
+802 EDFYQNSSNFRGG
-815 RRISAT
+815 RQISGT

-838 EGMSPEYSTGGD
+838 NGGMQPEYGGGD
-850 GLDYDM
+850 GLEYDM

>member
-1 MTKKF
+1 MKKNI

-14 APLAAMMAQGSVRGK
+14 LPLSAAMAQGSVRGK
-29 IVDKATSEPI
+29 IVDKTTGEPV
-39 EFVNVV
+39 EFVNIV
-45 VTPKGSDSMAGG
+45 VTPKGSTHLAGG
-57 AITDVDGVFRIEGL
+57 TITDEHGAFHIENIG
-71 KYGSYVLTV
+71 YGSYVLTV

-86 NATREFTL
+86 NATREFAL
-94 SASAKNANYK
+94 SAAAKHAHFK
-104 QIALDEDAQTLG
+104 QIAISEDNQMLK

-143 ATGGSASDI
+143 ATGGSASEV

-241 QAGASTQNTTD
+241 QAGASMYDLD
-252 FGGYNASANINY
+252 FGGYNASTNINY
-264 SSGVL
+264 SSGKL
-269 DAYANVSYRERR
+269 DAYANISYRERHHR
-281 HMNENDSYRENYLGT
+281 NENTSYRENYRGA
-296 DTTYLGQFG
+296 DTTYLDQLGQ
-305 RGNMKG
+305 GNMNG
-311 GNVFARAGLTWH
+311 RNMFARAGLTWH
-323 PTQKDHISF
+323 VTEKDHLSL

-339 NNERTNTIDYT
+339 SPRRTNVIDYT
-350 SGRGT
+350 GGQV
-355 MVGENVDFTR
+355 VGGSLVEDYTR
-365 ARNTMSTG
+365 NRTTASTG
-373 DMLMYNL
+373 QMLMYNL

-390 THWLDFTASRH
+390 THWIDFTASRH
-401 SWGNS
+401 HWGNENQS
-406 GSNVYEQ
+406 EYIDSTYMNV
-413 TTWPHLNPP
+413 
-422 QGEDLQSAMYAT
+422 
-434 SPLGGSEGGLTS
+434 PLESSLHVPSYGS
-446 YQLQESTM
+446 YQEQVGAMSSV
-454 DNVEYELQLDYE
+454 DYEVQLDYE
-466 NAFNENHKLQAGYR
+466 NAFNDNHKLQAGYR
-480 GTFSRENSPVTTYA
+480 GTFTRENNPTTTYGA
-494 DKDKQQEIASLYNRF
+494 PNRQDEIASLYNRF
-509 IYNRDLHAL
+509 VYNRDLHAL

-541 EVFTDSRS
+541 KVSTNSYS
-549 KETAGGNEIPHPESM
+549 KDVAGGDEIPHLEPLKPE
-564 EPVFQLF
+564 FQLF
-571 PSVFL
+571 PSIFL

-598 GGQLNSFQ
+598 GGQLNSFH
-606 NITDSTNISYGNPLL
+606 NISDSTNISFGNPLL

-653 IMQRISYMQD
+653 IMQRISYMED

-683 VGKNRFFGKLDL
+683 VGKNRLFGKLDL

-711 IMPNGQNL
+711 TLPNGANL
-719 HGDASEDFSWNLRMM
+719 HGDASEDFSWNIRMM
-734 ASMGLPK
+734 GTVALPK
-741 AWSVQLTGMY
+741 AWSLQVTGMY

-768 DAGIRKQFAGGKWS
+768 DAGVRKQFAGGKWS

-802 DNFYQDSSNFRGG
+802 PDFYQESSNFRGG
-815 RRISAT
+815 RQISAT

-838 EGMSPEYSTGGD
+838 SGMSPEYGMGGD
-850 GLDYDM
+850 GLEYDM

>member
-1 MTKKF
+1 MKRF
-6 LLLLVGVL
+6 VWLLVIGVL
-14 APLAAMMAQGSVRGK
+14 APLSAAMAQGNVRGK
-29 IVDKATSEPI
+29 IIDKETGEPV

-45 VTPKGSDSMAGG
+45 VNPKGSNSMAGG
-57 AITDVDGVFRIEGL
+57 AITDEEGSFRIDGL
-71 KYGSYVLTV
+71 EYGSYVLTV

-94 SASAKNANYK
+94 SATARSAHFK
-104 QIALDEDAQTLG
+104 QIALDEDSKMLK

-241 QAGASTQNTTD
+241 QAGASMYDTD

-264 SSGVL
+264 SSGKF
-269 DAYANVSYRERR
+269 DAYANISYRER
-281 HMNENDSYRENYLGT
+281 HHQNENTSYRENYHGA
-296 DTTYLGQFG
+296 DTTYLDQLGQ
-305 RGNMKG
+305 GNMNG
-311 GNVFARAGLTWH
+311 RNMFARTGLTWH
-323 PTQKDHISF
+323 MTAKDHLSVDF
-332 DLMGMMG
+332 MGMMG
-339 NNERTNTIDYT
+339 NPRRSNIINYT
-350 SGRGT
+350 SGQGT
-355 MVGENVDFTR
+355 VPGENIDFTR
-365 ARNTMSTG
+365 QRDTYSTG
-373 DMLMYNL
+373 VMRMYNL
-380 SLGYKHEWST
+380 SFGYKHEWSAA
-390 THWLDFTASRH
+390 HWFDFTASRH
-401 SWGNS
+401 NWGNKS
-406 GSNVYEQ
+406 SNVYEQ
-413 TTWPHLNPP
+413 WTRFNPGTSSVHRP
-422 QGEDLQSAMYAT
+422 EMY
-434 SPLGGSEGGLTS
+434 S
-446 YQLQESTM
+446 YQLQESSGN
-454 DNVEYELQLDYE
+454 NVDYELQLDYE
-466 NAFNENHKLQAGYR
+466 NAFNDKHKLQAGYR
-480 GTFSRENSPVTTYA
+480 GTFTRDNSPVSTYERNEN
-494 DKDKQQEIASLYNRF
+494 QELEENYKLYNQF

-518 YATYSGKLWKNFGYQ
+518 YATYSGKLWENFGYQ

-541 EVFTDSRS
+541 AVSTDSEHKDETG
-549 KETAGGNEIPHPESM
+549 KEYSNFEKID
-564 EPVFQLF
+564 PVLQLF

-576 SYQLPNDNELQVNYT
+576 SYQLPGDNELQVNYT

-598 GGQLNSFQ
+598 GGQLNSFH
-606 NITDSTNISYGNPLL
+606 NISDSTNISYGNPLL
-621 KPEYSNAFELNYL
+621 KPEYSNAFEFNYL

-639 HMLSVSAYYRTTDD
+639 HMLSVSAYYRTTED
-653 IMQRISYMQD
+653 IMQRISYMED
-663 GIMYSTSDNVAQSL
+663 GIMYSTTDNVAQSL
-677 SSGVEI
+677 ASGVEI
-683 VGKNRFFGKLDL
+683 VGKNRLFGKLDL

-704 KLEAFDF
+704 KLDAFDF
-711 IMPNGQNL
+711 TLPNGENL
-719 HGDASEDFSWNLRMM
+719 HGNASEDFSWNLRMM
-734 ASMGLPK
+734 GTVALPK
-741 AWSVQLTGMY
+741 AWSLQVTGMY

-768 DAGIRKQFAGGKWS
+768 DAGVRKQFAQGKWS
-782 LSLNGR
+782 FSLNGR

-796 HSVKWG
+796 HSVKEST
-802 DNFYQDSSNFRGG
+802 DFYQDSSNFRGG
-815 RRISAT
+815 RQISGT

-838 EGMSPEYSTGGD
+838 NSGMQPEYSIGGD
-850 GLDYDM
+850 GLEYDM

>member
-1 MTKKF
+1 MKKNI

-14 APLAAMMAQGSVRGK
+14 LPLGAAMAQGSVRGK
-29 IVDKATSEPI
+29 IVDEITGDPV
-39 EFVNVV
+39 EFVNIV
-45 VTPKGSDSMAGG
+45 VTPKGSTHLAGG
-57 AITDVDGVFRIEGL
+57 TITDEHGAFRIDEL
-71 KYGSYVLTV
+71 AYGSYVLTV

-86 NATREFTL
+86 NTTRDFTL
-94 SASAKNANYK
+94 SATAKHAHFK
-104 QIALDEDAQTLG
+104 QIAISEDNQMLK
-116 EVEVTGIRSQMKFEI
+116 EVEVTGIRSQMKFES

-143 ATGGSASDI
+143 ATGGSASEV

-241 QAGASTQNTTD
+241 QAGASMYDLD
-252 FGGYNASANINY
+252 FGGYNTSANINY
-264 SSGVL
+264 SSGKL
-269 DAYANVSYRERR
+269 DAYANVNYRERHHR
-281 HMNENDSYRENYLGT
+281 NENTSYRENYRGA
-296 DTTYLGQFG
+296 DTTYLDQFG
-305 RGNMKG
+305 HGNMNG
-311 GNVFARAGLTWH
+311 RNIFARAGLTWYA
-323 PTQKDHISF
+323 TKKDQFSVDF
-332 DLMGMMG
+332 MNMMG
-339 NNERTNTIDYT
+339 SPNRTNAINYT
-350 SGRGT
+350 SGHGAVR
-355 MVGENVDFTR
+355 GENIDNKRQRT
-365 ARNTMSTG
+365 TESTG
-373 DMLMYNL
+373 DMLMYNI
-380 SLGYKHEWST
+380 SLGYRHEWST

-401 SWGNS
+401 NWSNDS
-406 GSNVYEQ
+406 RNVYRDTTYVVVPMESSQYVPLYSSFQEQ
-413 TTWPHLNPP
+413 ISSGNNT
-422 QGEDLQSAMYAT
+422 
-434 SPLGGSEGGLTS
+434 
-446 YQLQESTM
+446 
-454 DNVEYELQLDYE
+454 EYELQLDYE
-466 NAFNENHKLQAGYR
+466 NAFNENHKLQAGYS
-480 GTFSRENSPVTTYA
+480 GKFTRENNPVTTYGA
-494 DKDKQQEIASLYNRF
+494 PNRQQEIENLYNRF

-518 YATYSGKLWKNFGYQ
+518 YATYSGKLWQNFGYQ

-541 EVFTDSRS
+541 AVSTDSHHKKDGAIS
-549 KETAGGNEIPHPESM
+549 THPEKID
-564 EPVFQLF
+564 PVFQLF

-576 SYQLPNDNELQVNYT
+576 SYQLPGDNELQVNYT

-598 GGQLNSFQ
+598 GGQLNSFH
-606 NITDSTNISYGNPLL
+606 NISDSTNISFGNPLL

-653 IMQRISYMQD
+653 IMQRVSYMED
-663 GIMYSTSDNVAQSL
+663 GIMYSTTDNVAQSL

-683 VGKNRFFGKLDL
+683 VGKNRLFGKLDL
-695 TTTLNMYYY
+695 TTTLNMFYY
-704 KLEAFDF
+704 KLDEFNF
-711 IMPNGQNL
+711 MLPNGTNL
-719 HGDASEDFSWNLRMM
+719 HGDASEDFSWNIRMM
-734 ASMGLPK
+734 GTVGLPK
-741 AWSVQLTGMY
+741 AWSLQVTGMY

-768 DAGIRKQFAGGKWS
+768 DAGVRKQFADGKWS

-796 HSVKWG
+796 HSVKWTP
-802 DNFYQDSSNFRGG
+802 DFYQESSNFRGG
-815 RRISAT
+815 RQISGT

-838 EGMSPEYSTGGD
+838 NGGMQPEYGGGD
-850 GLDYDM
+850 GLEYDM

>member
-1 MTKKF
+1 MKKF
-6 LLLLVGVL
+6 LLFLIAGVL
-14 APLAAMMAQGSVRGK
+14 APIGAAMAQGSVRGK
-29 IVDKATSEPI
+29 VVDKATGEAI

-45 VTPKGSDSMAGG
+45 VYPKGSNDIAGG
-57 AITDVDGVFRIEGL
+57 VMSDIDGAFRIDGL
-71 KYGSYVLTV
+71 DFGSYVLTV

-94 SASAKNANYK
+94 SAQAKSAHFK
-104 QIALDEDAQTLG
+104 QISLEEDSQILG

-241 QAGASTQNTTD
+241 QVGANTMNSTD

-264 SSGVL
+264 SSGLL
-269 DAYANVSYRERR
+269 DAYANISYRERR
-281 HMNENDSYRENYLGT
+281 NMNENDSYRETYMGA
-296 DTTYLGQFG
+296 DTTYLDQLGQG
-305 RGNMKG
+305 HMKG
-311 GNVFARAGLTWH
+311 SNMFARAGLTWH
-323 PTQKDHISF
+323 PTAKDHISVDF
-332 DLMGMMG
+332 MGMMG
-339 NNERTNTIDYT
+339 NHGRDNITDYTAGHGAIAGERIDYYRQRTTT
-350 SGRGT
+350 ST
-355 MVGENVDFTR
+355 
-365 ARNTMSTG
+365 S

-390 THWLDFTASRH
+390 THFLDFTASRH
-401 SWGNS
+401 NWGNS
-406 GSNVYEQ
+406 GSNIYVDTVY
-413 TTWPHLNPP
+413 NSY
-422 QGEDLQSAMYAT
+422 G
-434 SPLGGSEGGLTS
+434 S

-454 DNVEYELQLDYE
+454 DNTEYELQLDYE

-480 GTFSRENSPVTTYA
+480 GTFSRDNSPISTFA
-494 DKDKQQEIASLYNRF
+494 DPNKQQEIAALYNRF
-509 IYNRDLHAL
+509 VYSRDLHAL

-533 VGLRGEYY
+533 VGMRGEYY
-541 EVFTDSRS
+541 KVSTNSYS
-549 KETAGGNEIPHPESM
+549 KEVAGGNEIPHYEPL
-564 EPVFQLF
+564 EPVFKLF

-606 NITDSTNISYGNPLL
+606 NIADSTNISFGNPLL

-653 IMQRISYMQD
+653 IMQRISYMEGD
-663 GIMYSTSDNVAQSL
+663 IMYSTTENVAQSL

-711 IMPNGQNL
+711 LMPNGQNL

-734 ASMGLPK
+734 GTMGLPK

-768 DAGIRKQFAGGKWS
+768 DAGVRKQFAGGKWS

-796 HSVKWG
+796 HSEKWG
-802 DNFYQDSSNFRGG
+802 ENFYQNSSNFRGG
-815 RRISAT
+815 RRLSAT

-838 EGMSPEYSTGGD
+838 EGMSPEYGVGD
-850 GLDYDM
+850 GLEYDM

>member
-1 MTKKF
+1 MKKIF

-14 APLAAMMAQGSVRGK
+14 VPLAAMAQGSVKGK
-29 IVDKATSEPI
+29 VVDKDSGEAI
-39 EFVNVV
+39 EFVNIVV
-45 VTPKGSDSMAGG
+45 NPKGSASMAGG
-57 AITDVDGVFRIEGL
+57 VITDEKGVFRIEGL

-86 NATREFTL
+86 NTTREFTL
-94 SASAKNANYK
+94 SSEAKHAHFK
-104 QIALDEDAQTLG
+104 QIELSEDNQMLN
-116 EVEVTGIRSQMKFEI
+116 EVKIEGIRSQMKFEI

-184 GLTADNQGDIL
+184 GLTSDNQGDIL

-241 QAGASTQNTTD
+241 QLGAGTTNTSE
-252 FGGYNASANINY
+252 FGGYNASGNINY
-264 SSGVL
+264 SSGVF
-269 DAYANVSYRERR
+269 DAYANISYRERR
-281 HMNENDSYRENYLGT
+281 NMNENESYRETYGA
-296 DTTYLGQFG
+296 DTTYLDQLG
-305 RGNMKG
+305 RGGMRG
-311 GNVFARAGLTWH
+311 GNVFARGGLTWH
-323 PTQKDHISF
+323 ATTKDHFSL

-339 NNERTNTIDYT
+339 GNEHTNNINYT
-350 SGRGT
+350 SGLGT
-355 MVGENVDFTR
+355 IRGENVDFTR
-365 ARNTMSTG
+365 QRSTQSSG
-373 DMLMYNL
+373 DMLMYNI

-401 SWGNS
+401 SWGNE

-413 TTWPHLNPP
+413 TTTFEPGPSSVYRP
-422 QGEDLQSAMYAT
+422 AVT
-434 SPLGGSEGGLTS
+434 SF
-446 YQLQESTM
+446 QLQESTM
-454 DNVEYELQLDYE
+454 NNLEYEAQLDYE
-466 NAFNENHKLQAGYR
+466 NAFNDKHKLQAGYR
-480 GTFSRENSPVTTYA
+480 GTFSRENSPVSTYS
-494 DKDKQQEIASLYNRF
+494 DPDKQAEIVSLYNRF
-509 IYNRDLHAL
+509 VYNRDLHAL
-518 YATYSGKLWKNFGYQ
+518 YATYTGKLWQNFGYQ

-541 EVFTDSRS
+541 KVSTNSYS
-549 KETAGGNEIPHPESM
+549 KEVAGGDEISHYEPL
-564 EPVFQLF
+564 EPVFKLF

-576 SYQLPNDNELQVNYT
+576 SYQLPGDNELQLNYT

-606 NITDSTNISYGNPLL
+606 NITDSTNIQFGNPLL
-621 KPEYSNAFELNYL
+621 KPEYSNAFEFNYL

-639 HMLSVSAYYRTTDD
+639 HMLSISAYYRTTDD
-653 IMQRISYMQD
+653 IMQRISYLEN
-663 GIMYSTSDNVAQSL
+663 GIMYSTTENVAQSL

-683 VGKNRFFGKLDL
+683 VGKNRLFSKVDL

-704 KLEAFDF
+704 KLDAFDF
-711 IMPNGQNL
+711 LMPNGQNL
-719 HGDASEDFSWNLRMM
+719 HGNASEDFSWNLRMM
-734 ASMGLPK
+734 ANVGLPK
-741 AWSVQLTGMY
+741 SWSMQVTGMY

-768 DAGIRKQFAGGKWS
+768 DAGLRKQFKDGKWS
-782 LSLNGR
+782 FSLNGR

-796 HSVKWG
+796 HSIKWVDG
-802 DNFYQDSSNFRGG
+802 EFFQESSNFRGG
-815 RRISAT
+815 RRLNAT

-838 EGMSPEYSTGGD
+838 NNGMQPEYSTGGD

>member
-14 APLAAMMAQGSVRGK
+14 APFAALMAQGSVRGK

-71 KYGSYVLTV
+71 KFGSYVLTI

-94 SASAKNANYK
+94 SASAKNANYR
-104 QIALDEDAQTLG
+104 QIALEEDAQTLG

-241 QAGASTQNTTD
+241 QAGASMYDTD

-281 HMNENDSYRENYLGT
+281 HMNENESYRENYLGM
-296 DTTYLGQFG
+296 DTTYLDQLG

-311 GNVFARAGLTWH
+311 GNVFVRAGLTWN

-339 NNERTNTIDYT
+339 NNERHNEINYEGGELINSTLHKAYT
-350 SGRGT
+350 
-355 MVGENVDFTR
+355 
-365 ARNTMSTG
+365 RNRTTTSTG

-380 SLGYKHEWST
+380 SIGYKHEWST
-390 THWLDFTASRH
+390 THWIDFTASRH

-406 GSNVYEQ
+406 GSNEYIDTVYNSYG
-413 TTWPHLNPP
+413 T
-422 QGEDLQSAMYAT
+422 
-434 SPLGGSEGGLTS
+434 
-446 YQLQESTM
+446 YQLQKSTM
-454 DNVEYELQLDYE
+454 DNVDYELQLDYE

-480 GTFSRENSPVTTYA
+480 GTFTRENSPVSTFE
-494 DKDKQQEIASLYNRF
+494 DKNEQKEILELYNKF

-541 EVFTDSRS
+541 KVFTDSRS
-549 KETAGGNEIPHPESM
+549 KEVAGGNEIPHPESM
-564 EPVFQLF
+564 KPVFQLF

-598 GGQLNSFQ
+598 GGQLNSFK
-606 NITDSTNISYGNPLL
+606 NVTDSTNISFGNPLL

-653 IMQRISYMQD
+653 IMQRISYMD
-663 GIMYSTSDNVAQSL
+663 GGIMYSTSDNVAQSL

-796 HSVKWG
+796 HSVKWVDG
-802 DNFYQDSSNFRGG
+802 EFYQDSSNFRGG

-838 EGMSPEYSTGGD
+838 DSMSPDYSTGGD